1 MEAVRRHPQRAKA
14 AKKPQKPQERE
25 AAPSFSEDDED
36 AAVQAAIAELD
47 AETTDTEIR
56 RNEEDLMA
64 LLQDGEREQEPL
76 VAEGA
81 GSQPPNNHNDRG
93 EKDQEKVTGQETK
106 DAGGEAPSST
116 PAINAGTDA
125 IPSAPVFEEEEGEG
139 LVTPPEQLPLQPKPS
154 APSPP
159 MRTTMPRAF
168 HEISVPAGIETA
180 IPSAPPSF
188 EDDEVE
194 VVDHSSTTPSA
205 PSLSPTASKKLH
217 RVVASPRNPEK
228 LNPVVRFPTKSVTE
242 ATVEGASVAV
252 RKSFAK
258 SHLAEKEAG
267 KHSIYP
273 SMPREAKPAESTKE
287 AAPASYEQLLKK
299 KHIRVKL
306 EPFVNYEM
314 NLMRA
319 EASQKRQEMKMR
331 HIETN
336 KGELYARIERY
347 LFSEYILHN
356 AASTM
361 DEYKKKIDL
370 LVKKV
375 WTLEKKRV
383 SSSKRCGDNVEIE
396 QQMEFQTAKLETL
409 QLERLK
415 THLDK
420 LRQLRTVEASIH
432 TFDRTISYFHVE
444 QYLNSVLQEPNL
456 VGFVN
461 KMSSSCGGSNG
472 IDDLDLVPEG
482 ANFYEGI
489 PQGSPLATSVDHLKY
504 CLDVLIFFEKKVT
517 LGEEGVF
524 GRVPQ
529 SFYRGELIWHN
540 THAKMHYSAAGMERK
555 IKCYACGSL
564 NAPMKSKQWC
574 KLCESCDVV
583 LYIPPSSVSSKS
595 NEWFTSVL
603 RFRQSLQKWIST
615 CLQSLMRTKS
625 LQNMPYLLM
634 HVMYLPRISTDERS
648 WFLRFLQFP
657 RAMVRTDGSLRNEWS
672 EDLVDHYIAML
683 HLVFHPE
690 KLRRMSILV
699 SSGPPNGTKTAK
711 SAEVGVAD
719 KKGLVSPEWVLLE
732 NPEMLDRYFLSDE
745 DFVAVLNQFPNTF
758 AFGQLF
764 SCTSDVK
771 KCFSRAL
778 TLVLELTHSLRA
790 FQEFEKLPTRI
801 AQLLGQLLSDAAE
814 LPGSGRPTDS
824 SGLKD
829 AVFYPTLFD
838 QLFLTSLH
846 GLMAA
851 DCNRVAWRSL
861 SLFPFGSLSELAKW
875 DVLALLLFN
884 LHSLPLEAKTASG
897 WMQFI
902 GTPTSQGV
910 DTKALARQHLYDL
923 IESDT
928 ESAMYLLNAV
938 ASLAASCQS
947 GTSDER
953 HDLVSVAVHE
963 LFMAGYTVEPCQQ
976 ALGENGE
983 RAAGPLST
991 ICLAH
996 PWVLS
1001 LLITLLFKFHEC
1013 AATWIHIFETFPIN
1027 RWMPTPQDLLNLQE
1041 WLLLEDTTAPRS
1053 ALARFLLDHIN
1064 WEYDVKLQRLFT
1076 DAMLHRQ
1083 VALMVAEALVLY
1095 KTRKERASDPESAI
1109 VLSGGGSPQKLEVTS
1124 IAKSIRRALWLGETV
1139 DFEKWCWKLM
1149 LKLRFYSP
1157 KSHEP
1162 LLPLIDLR
1170 HDRSR
1175 EALTLRRWFAGASV
1189 LRVLPS
1195 RKVFPFYTS
1204 LEEQVSHYGG
1214 GDSDRRST
1222 ADPAIGGSTGAP
1234 IQQEA
1239 RLLLTPQNPRGM
1251 DIESTVSATAAP
1263 RTEPIVAYVICQ
1275 MTTFVFSDRLD
1286 RWEPLLVLLK
1296 SEFFP
1301 AAIKVLENLF
1311 PILSRL
1317 DKTKDFSAESES
1329 ESKTATSNS
1338 EDDAETALSSDEVEA
1353 EENGGVLMGLDNELE
1368 VCMAAMQALSTDELL
1383 SLLSSLHEF
1392 SYINT
1397 DELHRMQEVLNK
1409 GYIGG
1414 WESTAKERILA
1425 KLRFVRECSRYL
1437 HPVVLPALIN
1447 ECFPQS
1453 SPVSVTT
1460 SALFHGAMSWI
1471 SSALGGENSTGALSP
1486 SAASS
1491 TSAALSIRNSS
1502 LTATTASL
1510 AMISGN
1516 DYSTSTKALCALIR
1530 RSFEYSVDDSS
1541 LTQSMRF
1548 WVKALLRVPF
1558 WYENAAF
1565 RHVLDVM
1572 LHCSMESSYDCLLTK
1587 NATSNNDVSD
1597 ILYELVA
1604 LIEAAFDAFCQ
1615 RIARREEDAAQP
1627 EQQFLE
1633 NEPVIVMSFLPAAAA
1648 SATFAS
1654 IFGGSFDVAQY
1665 ISGCP
1670 YLALWS
1676 LLIETRKE
1684 VPLFLAMGQLMIK
1697 YEPKTMKKLEKMKQ
1711 TEGRLGAAL
1720 SAVRDGKSL
1729 DDQAEEMI
1737 YEATSG
1743 VSRIGNPLAFGHT
1756 SLNSLS
1762 QYKIYRWCNYCLDL
1776 PESEPTQIIYWQ
1788 VFFAL
1793 YFATAG
1799 GSHVFGHHFLD
1810 RTGRR
1815 SKRVHLRKHLQVKLR
1830 KLVNFCS
1837 TQAQVV
1843 LTATGGS
1850 GSRASSGVG
1859 SAAELKER
1867 KYAHFVALSQ
1877 LYTAMDAWMEE
1888 KDPNQ
1893 WLKEEEISG
1902 LPRHYEVE
1910 RLKDVL
1916 RLSDTLLSSHSDQ
1929 MNWSDLPLWTNW
1941 CGFEFTLRRTTPKVS
1956 VSDDNDDSIETATPL
1971 LSTPLASVGEEDDF
1985 AFVEEAS
1992 ELARRHSSFGGL
2004 AGLNS
2009 LTIRPLPLLS
2019 DLCGP
2024 SSLTQLPTVSVV
2036 ISKDRCVITPSIPLN
2051 KAGLKAV
2058 AMKFSE
2064 NLSVLVALDSEMVDS
2079 VSQLYISKA
2088 RTVTQS
2094 LPCPEGTNC
2103 SSPAAFKFEFLEW
2116 MMDSRMD
2123 DTIQSIRAQ
2132 GERCDMR
2139 SMLVTNVM
2147 SSLNDHDG
2155 HMHQKDGIA
2164 VSSTTSFAA
2173 EQFLQLD
2180 GDGFVLSLQ
2189 ILLIDQ
2195 VVRTLGMEHEK
2206 LQRMK
2211 KTLENE
2217 APLDLP
2223 STEETVEDSKEDE
2236 GKADESEEL
2245 SPIQKTEQE
2254 VERLHSKGLEW
2265 FRLLTELDTKLSRM
2279 VPPLREAL
2287 WRSIK
2292 QLGLSFVCID
2302 ERETCTLLQL
2312 MLEDPS
2318 RINLLSECFS
2328 PAAAPSRFVEMF
2340 AKLMSASSSSK
2351 LSSEEKLTLLR
2362 RFDFRAWL
2370 QTKSPL
2376 KPTKFDRDTV
2386 LCMILGDISHQFP
2399 ADRSLVDTGRK
2410 AKDTTASKHL
2420 DEVLRVYAKVLQLI
2434 CSAHLEDHVEKMVHA
2449 LVGVH
2454 DDYRFQTSSVGTGE
2468 PTSSS
2473 GSGDDSSASG
2483 LTALPRPVD
2492 AVVWEALVGIPLTT
2506 WKELPVMQVETCV
2519 SFLSQHM
2526 TSLRW
2531 QGGLSS
2537 GSSSTT
2543 GGGELLRGREASSAA
2558 SASLTNYPI
2567 VYWQRLGVLKSFLD
2581 LFTLCCRVA
2590 PEQQQWELITA
2601 FFEPLLSTLYQPAT
2615 NTEGSAISAPW
2626 SQQDTLSTGTTICS
2640 CFVATCSE
2648 YLKSQPLA
2656 GPRTMIS
2663 SSSSDTELT
2672 QTAKLSQIWSFY
2684 LTVLVPHAPT
2694 HICKHFHQFVT
2705 RLAWEHWCLTLEI
2718 VQQMRE
2724 LVQTEKQQLTG
2735 ATTGASVP
2743 PLHSTLSPY
2752 PFVSW
2757 LVRDVLCRTT
2767 WKSTD
2772 AWLEAQS
2779 ESVCSSFLLEFAKL
2793 CLELVLDMP
2802 HFQVKSG
2809 HAASTNVLPPYFV
2822 NFIKQQ
2828 SVFWAKWKMT
2838 VIDLETLQQFTLEA
2852 LKEPLGGR
2860 ASSRSSTV
2868 LVSTGPFPAAPSAAM
2883 MQDAFT
2889 RLQLVLR
2896 LIGQITTMHHDKLPK
2911 PESLQRVNLF
2921 LKLLFGVFEVNDRGC
2936 LDGNR
2941 YTSDHAAWLM
2951 VLYGA
2956 SCTALYEKLDEIV
2969 HFYKPENG
2977 KGSGGEGVDV
2987 SKEGVSEEDLTAT
3000 IEAVLRFCNLSL
3012 VEVFFKQMQS
3022 SPTSGSGGG
3031 GSSSSSSGSGALN
3044 WNKCGN
3050 VVFVE
3055 IDALVRDFASSQK
3068 ALQQQSSRSHQSGS
3082 DRLTIGKEESSRD
3095 TTVCAA
3101 QSPAEAIG
3109 TPLGKVLWSFLA
3121 FRGGELACLAAC
3133 GRALASVHVMSQ
3145 VAEKSIEKWII
3156 EERRGMWDALALR
3169 LQVPELSGDEF
3180 ESACLEQG
3188 KLLTL
3193 QVLFL
3198 QQLRRAPVLTESL
3211 SLALLTKLMSWM
3223 ERARVGRSALAQMKL
3238 LFLAAEVTNFVCKP
3252 LAEVLPSTLKKQ
3264 MLRQLCDLLLELGHA
3279 RRNNGIMK
3287 AIGLGGSLKYGV
3299 EFHVSCL
3306 AAGVFLRLQTRNGA
3320 PLRVDDRIPFKMTRT
3335 TEKHLKSLETM
3346 LQSKDAFQLGRRAD
3360 AVVDFARD
3368 PRRSLADQDEFFVTL
3383 FSKYI
3388 QASFTQHACLPHATD
3403 RHYSH
3408 EQPSHHGHDRWLDN
3422 SHPHRHLRE
3431 NPKEERGMAKAFT
3444 YIKKWRAERNWAKAE
3459 ELVKRDASVET
3470 LFKKTKIHPLILDK
3484 ILRIE
3489 ELSKQA
3495 HHTKNFTPFM
3505 RKQFQM

>member
-1 MEAVRRHPQRAKA
+1 MEAVRKRPQRPRA
-14 AKKPQKPQERE
+14 ARKQHKDAR
-25 AAPSFSEDDED
+25 SDDED
-36 AAVQAAIAELD
+36 VQAAIAELD
-47 AETTDTEIR
+47 ALQEPVASDSEIR
-56 RNEEDLMA
+56 RNEEDLLA
-64 LLQDGEREQEPL
+64 LLQGSEGSKEQELL

-81 GSQPPNNHNDRG
+81 GSQPPNRG
-93 EKDQEKVTGQETK
+93 QDQAQQDSRSSGNALET
-106 DAGGEAPSST
+106 DSTAAQQTPLLPVLSGASSS
-116 PAINAGTDA
+116 
-125 IPSAPVFEEEEGEG
+125 PSAPVFDDEESDGRLG
-139 LVTPPEQLPLQPKPS
+139 APPPVQLPLPLPKPS
-154 APSPP
+154 APPP
-159 MRTTMPRAF
+159 PLPVRPSMPRAF
-168 HEISVPAGIETA
+168 HEITVHAGVDTA
-180 IPSAPPSF
+180 APSAPPEF
-188 EDDEVE
+188 EDD
-194 VVDHSSTTPSA
+194 VVGGHSSTTPSA
-205 PSLSPTASKKLH
+205 PSLSPTTSKKL
-217 RVVASPRNPEK
+217 RKVVKPPRNPEK
-228 LNPVVRFPTKSVTE
+228 LSPVARMPVQRATE
-242 ATVEGASVAV
+242 TSVEGATAAV
-252 RKSFAK
+252 RNSFAK
-258 SHLAEKEAG
+258 SHLAEKNAG
-267 KHSIYP
+267 MHVIYP
-273 SMPREAKPAESTKE
+273 SMPRDASIAAESTAQSKE
-287 AAPASYEQLLKK
+287 AAADGAQTSYEQLLKK

-306 EPFVNYEM
+306 EPFINYEM

-336 KGELYARIERY
+336 KGELYARVERY

-361 DEYKKKIDL
+361 DEYKQKIDL

-375 WTLEKKRV
+375 WTLEKKRI

-396 QQMEFQTAKLETL
+396 QQMEFQTAKLESV
-409 QLERLK
+409 QLEKLK
-415 THLDK
+415 AHLDK
-420 LRQLRTVEASIH
+420 MRQLRTVEASMH
-432 TFDRTISYFHVE
+432 TFDRAIAYFHVE
-444 QYLNSVLQEPNL
+444 QYLNSVLQEPDL
-456 VGFVN
+456 VAFLN
-461 KMSSSCGGSNG
+461 KTSSSCGGTSG

-482 ANFYEGI
+482 ANFYEAL
-489 PQGSPLATSVDHLKY
+489 PQGSSLASSVDHLKY

-529 SFYRGELIWHN
+529 SFYRGELVWHSN
-540 THAKMHYSAAGMERK
+540 HAKMHYSAAGGGGMERK

-564 NAPMKSKQWC
+564 NSPMKTNQWC

-583 LYIPPSSVSSKS
+583 LYLPPSSVSTKT

-615 CLQSLMRTKS
+615 CLQSLLRAKS
-625 LQNMPYLLM
+625 LQNMPYLVM

-690 KLRRMSILV
+690 KLRRTSIIV
-699 SSGPPNGTKTAK
+699 SSAPPNGTKTPK
-711 SAEVGVAD
+711 SADVGVANG
-719 KKGLVSPEWVLLE
+719 KGLVSPEWVLLE
-732 NPEMLDRYFLSDE
+732 NPEMLDRYFLSDD

-758 AFGQLF
+758 AFEQLF
-764 SCTSDVK
+764 RCTSDVK

-801 AQLLGQLLSDAAE
+801 AQLLGQLLAHAAE
-814 LPGSGRPTDS
+814 LPGSGRPNDL
-824 SGLKD
+824 GMKD

-846 GLMAA
+846 GLMAT
-851 DCNRVAWRSL
+851 DCNRVAWKSL
-861 SLFPFGSLSELAKW
+861 HLFPFSSLSDLAKW

-884 LHSLPLEAKTASG
+884 LHSLPVEAKTASG

-902 GTPTSQGV
+902 GKPTSQGV
-910 DTKALARQHLYDL
+910 DTGALARQHLYDL

-928 ESAMYLLNAV
+928 ESAMHLLNAV
-938 ASLAASCQS
+938 ASLAASCRPS
-947 GTSDER
+947 SENNRASER
-953 HDLVSVAVHE
+953 NDLVSVAVHE

-1001 LLITLLFKFHEC
+1001 LLITLLFKYHEC
-1013 AATWIHIFETFPIN
+1013 AATWIHVFETFPIN
-1027 RWMPTPQDLLNLQE
+1027 RWMPTAQDLHNLQE
-1041 WLLLEDTTAPRS
+1041 WLLLEDTSAPRS

-1064 WEYDVKLQRLFT
+1064 WEHDVKHQRLFT

-1157 KSHEP
+1157 KTREP
-1162 LLPLIDLR
+1162 LIPLIDLR

-1195 RKVFPFYTS
+1195 RKVFPFYAS
-1204 LEEQVSHYGG
+1204 LEEEVAHFGHS
-1214 GDSDRRST
+1214 DSPNRSAPET
-1222 ADPAIGGSTGAP
+1222 GIGGSTGAP

-1239 RLLLTPQNPRGM
+1239 RVLLTPQNPKGM
-1251 DIESTVSATAAP
+1251 GGVDIDSTVAATAAP

-1296 SEFFP
+1296 SDFFP

-1317 DKTKDFSAESES
+1317 DKAKDFSSSSCTAASVPQTESEN

-1338 EDDAETALSSDEVEA
+1338 EDDAEATLSTDEIESEVEVPTQ
-1353 EENGGVLMGLDNELE
+1353 NGGVFIEIDNELE

-1383 SLLSSLHEF
+1383 SLLNSLHEF

-1414 WESTAKERILA
+1414 WESTAKVRILA

-1447 ECFPQS
+1447 ECFHQS

-1502 LTATTASL
+1502 LTASTASL
-1510 AMISGN
+1510 GVITGG
-1516 DYSTSTKALCALIR
+1516 DYSVSAKALCALIR
-1530 RSFEYSVDDSS
+1530 RSFEYSVDDMS
-1541 LTQSMRF
+1541 LAESMRF
-1548 WVKALLRVPF
+1548 WMKALLQVPF

-1565 RHVLDVM
+1565 RHVLDAM
-1572 LHCSMESSYDCLLTK
+1572 LHCSMESSYESTTHS
-1587 NATSNNDVSD
+1587 ATNGKRIAAFASD
-1597 ILYELVA
+1597 ILFELVG
-1604 LIEAAFDAFCQ
+1604 LVEDAFGAFCQ
-1615 RIARREEDAAQP
+1615 RVARREEDAAQP

-1633 NEPVIVMSFLPAAAA
+1633 NEPIVVMSFLPAVAG

-1665 ISGCP
+1665 VSGCP
-1670 YLALWS
+1670 YLALWC
-1676 LLIETRKE
+1676 LLVETRKE
-1684 VPLFLAMGQLMIK
+1684 VPLFLTMGQLMIK
-1697 YEPKTMKKLEKMKQ
+1697 YEPKTMKKLEKIKK
-1711 TEGRLGAAL
+1711 TEGRLATAL
-1720 SAVRDGKSL
+1720 SAVREGKTL

-1737 YEATSG
+1737 YEPPTST
-1743 VSRIGNPLAFGHT
+1743 SRLNNPLAFGHT
-1756 SLNSLS
+1756 SLDSLS

-1799 GSHVFGHHFLD
+1799 GSHIFGHHFLD
-1810 RTGRR
+1810 RSGSRGT
-1815 SKRVHLRKHLQVKLR
+1815 KRVHLRKHLQTKLR
-1830 KLVNFCS
+1830 KLVNYCS
-1837 TQAQVV
+1837 NQAQVV
-1843 LTATGGS
+1843 LTATGTS
-1850 GSRASSGVG
+1850 GRTSSGVG
-1859 SAAELKER
+1859 SGAELKER
-1867 KYAHFVALSQ
+1867 QYAHFVALSQ

-1893 WLKEEEISG
+1893 WLKEEELSG

-1916 RLSDTLLSSHSDQ
+1916 RLSDVLLNSQSDQ
-1929 MNWSDLPLWTNW
+1929 MNWSNLPLWTNW
-1941 CGFEFTLRRTTPKVS
+1941 CGFEFTVRRIKPQVTI
-1956 VSDDNDDSIETATPL
+1956 SDDSDDSASSIVPS
-1971 LSTPLASVGEEDDF
+1971 LSTPLATAGEEDDF

-1992 ELARRHSSFGGL
+1992 EIARRHSSFGGL
-2004 AGLNS
+2004 AGLAS
-2009 LTIRPLPLLS
+2009 LSIRPLPLVS
-2019 DLCGP
+2019 GLCGP
-2024 SSLTQLPTVSVV
+2024 SSLTQLPTVSFTV
-2036 ISKDRCVITPSIPLN
+2036 SPERCTVTPSIPLN

-2058 AMKFSE
+2058 AMKLSE
-2064 NLSVLVALDSEMVDS
+2064 NLSVLVALDSEMIDS

-2094 LPCPEGTNC
+2094 LPCPEGASC
-2103 SSPAAFKFEFLEW
+2103 RGPAAFRFEFLEW
-2116 MMDSRMD
+2116 MMDSRMED
-2123 DTIQSIRAQ
+2123 AIQSIRAQ

-2139 SMLVTNVM
+2139 SMLTKNVT
-2147 SSLNDHDG
+2147 SSLSEHDEVNT
-2155 HMHQKDGIA
+2155 GI
-2164 VSSTTSFAA
+2164 SSTTLLGA

-2180 GDGFVLSLQ
+2180 GDGFMLSLQ
-2189 ILLIDQ
+2189 ILLVDQ
-2195 VVRTLGMEHEK
+2195 VVRTLGLEHEK
-2206 LQRMK
+2206 LQRLK
-2211 KTLENE
+2211 KTLEEEKPIEKPTDENE
-2217 APLDLP
+2217 VLHDEENASGSATEAETLTPLQKA
-2223 STEETVEDSKEDE
+2223 EE
-2236 GKADESEEL
+2236 
-2245 SPIQKTEQE
+2245 E
-2254 VERLHSKGLEW
+2254 VERLHNKGLEW

-2279 VPPLREAL
+2279 VPSLREAL

-2292 QLGLSFVCID
+2292 QLGLNFVCLD

-2312 MLEDPS
+2312 MLEDSS
-2318 RINLLSECFS
+2318 RINLLSDCFF

-2340 AKLMSASSSSK
+2340 AKLMSASSSAK

-2362 RFDFRAWL
+2362 RFDFRVWL
-2370 QTKSPL
+2370 QTKSPQT
-2376 KPTKFDRDTV
+2376 PTKFDRDTV

-2399 ADRSLVDTGRK
+2399 ADRSLVDNGRK
-2410 AKDTTASKHL
+2410 TQDKSASQHL

-2434 CSAHLEDHVEKMVHA
+2434 CSSHLEDHVEKMVHA

-2454 DDYRFQTSSVGTGE
+2454 DDYRFQTGNGE

-2473 GSGDDSSASG
+2473 GDDDGSTSSG
-2483 LTALPRPVD
+2483 LAALPRPVD
-2492 AVVWEALVGIPLTT
+2492 AIVWEALVGIPVTA
-2506 WKELPVMQVETCV
+2506 WKELPLMQIESCV
-2519 SFLSQHM
+2519 TFLSQHM

-2531 QGGLSS
+2531 QSGLS
-2537 GSSSTT
+2537 
-2543 GGGELLRGREASSAA
+2543 GGGPTNAGGTTELLRGRDAQSSSSALL
-2558 SASLTNYPI
+2558 SKYPI

-2590 PEQQQWELITA
+2590 PEQQQWELISA

-2626 SQQDTLSTGTTICS
+2626 SDQDTLSTGTTVCS

-2648 YLKSQPLA
+2648 YLKNQ
-2656 GPRTMIS
+2656 S
-2663 SSSSDTELT
+2663 SSGSQLRTPVITRGDDAALT

-2735 ATTGASVP
+2735 VARGASDQMVP

-2772 AWLEAQS
+2772 AWLGAQS
-2779 ESVCSSFLLEFAKL
+2779 EAVCSSFLLEFAKL
-2793 CLELVLDMP
+2793 CVELVLDMP
-2802 HFQVKSG
+2802 HFQVQSG

-2828 SVFWAKWKMT
+2828 SAFWAKWKMT
-2838 VIDLETLQQFTLEA
+2838 MGDLAKLQRFTLEA
-2852 LKEPLGGR
+2852 LLEPLGSRGTAR
-2860 ASSRSSTV
+2860 SGASLASD
-2868 LVSTGPFPAAPSAAM
+2868 GPFPASPNAAM

-2896 LIGQITTMHHDKLPK
+2896 LFGQITTLHHDVLPK
-2911 PESLQRVNLF
+2911 KASLERVNLF

-2941 YTSDHAAWLM
+2941 YNSDHAAWLM
-2951 VLYGA
+2951 VLYGS
-2956 SCTALYEKLDEIV
+2956 SCTAFYEKLDELV
-2969 HFYKPENG
+2969 YFYKPEGGKDNG
-2977 KGSGGEGVDV
+2977 IEASESADEHN
-2987 SKEGVSEEDLTAT
+2987 EGVSEEDLTAT
-3000 IEAVLRFCNLSL
+3000 IAGVLRFCNLSL
-3012 VEVFFKQMQS
+3012 VEVFFKQLQG
-3022 SPTSGSGGG
+3022 SPKSGSGN
-3031 GSSSSSSGSGALN
+3031 SSSASSGSGSLN

-3068 ALQQQSSRSHQSGS
+3068 ALQLRNCRGHQTSS
-3082 DRLTIGKEESSRD
+3082 DRTSDKEED
-3095 TTVCAA
+3095 VNGTTLSAV

-3133 GRALASVHVMSQ
+3133 GRALASVHVMSR

-3156 EERRGMWDALALR
+3156 EERRGMWDVLALR

-3180 ESACLEQG
+3180 ETACLDQG

-3211 SLALLTKLMSWM
+3211 SLALLTKLMGWM
-3223 ERARVGRSALAQMKL
+3223 ERARVGSSTFAQMKL

-3279 RRNNGIMK
+3279 RHNNGIMK
-3287 AIGLGGSLKYGV
+3287 AIGLGGSLQYGV

-3306 AAGVFLRLQTRNGA
+3306 AAGIFLRLQTRNGA

-3335 TEKHLKSLETM
+3335 TEKHLRSLDTM

-3360 AVVDFARD
+3360 ALVDFARD

-3383 FSKYI
+3383 FSSMYPAQGWLLAK
-3388 QASFTQHACLPHATD
+3388 CLP
-3403 RHYSH
+3403 
-3408 EQPSHHGHDRWLDN
+3408 
-3422 SHPHRHLRE
+3422 
-3431 NPKEERGMAKAFT
+3431 
-3444 YIKKWRAERNWAKAE
+3444 
-3459 ELVKRDASVET
+3459 
-3470 LFKKTKIHPLILDK
+3470 
-3484 ILRIE
+3484 
-3489 ELSKQA
+3489 
-3495 HHTKNFTPFM
+3495 
-3505 RKQFQM
+3505 

>member
-1 MEAVRRHPQRAKA
+1 
-14 AKKPQKPQERE
+14 
-25 AAPSFSEDDED
+25 
-36 AAVQAAIAELD
+36 
-47 AETTDTEIR
+47 
-56 RNEEDLMA
+56 
-64 LLQDGEREQEPL
+64 
-76 VAEGA
+76 
-81 GSQPPNNHNDRG
+81 
-93 EKDQEKVTGQETK
+93 
-106 DAGGEAPSST
+106 
-116 PAINAGTDA
+116 
-125 IPSAPVFEEEEGEG
+125 
-139 LVTPPEQLPLQPKPS
+139 
-154 APSPP
+154 
-159 MRTTMPRAF
+159 
-168 HEISVPAGIETA
+168 
-180 IPSAPPSF
+180 
-188 EDDEVE
+188 
-194 VVDHSSTTPSA
+194 
-205 PSLSPTASKKLH
+205 
-217 RVVASPRNPEK
+217 
-228 LNPVVRFPTKSVTE
+228 
-242 ATVEGASVAV
+242 
-252 RKSFAK
+252 
-258 SHLAEKEAG
+258 
-267 KHSIYP
+267 
-273 SMPREAKPAESTKE
+273 
-287 AAPASYEQLLKK
+287 
-299 KHIRVKL
+299 
-306 EPFVNYEM
+306 
-314 NLMRA
+314 
-319 EASQKRQEMKMR
+319 
-331 HIETN
+331 
-336 KGELYARIERY
+336 
-347 LFSEYILHN
+347 
-356 AASTM
+356 
-361 DEYKKKIDL
+361 
-370 LVKKV
+370 
-375 WTLEKKRV
+375 
-383 SSSKRCGDNVEIE
+383 
-396 QQMEFQTAKLETL
+396 MEFQTAKLETL
-409 QLERLK
+409 QLEKLK
-415 THLDK
+415 VHLDK
-420 LRQLRTVEASIH
+420 LRQLRTVEASMH
-432 TFDRTISYFHVE
+432 TYDRAIAYFHVE
-444 QYLNSVLQEPNL
+444 QYLNSVLLEPNL
-456 VGFVN
+456 VAFLN
-461 KMSSSCGGSNG
+461 KMSSSCGSSSG
-472 IDDLDLVPEG
+472 IDDLHLVPEG
-482 ANFYEGI
+482 ANFYEAL
-489 PQGSPLATSVDHLKY
+489 PQGSSLASSVEHLKY

-517 LGEEGVF
+517 LGEEKVF

-529 SFYRGELIWHN
+529 SFFRGELVWHSN
-540 THAKMHYSAAGMERK
+540 HAKMHYSAAGGAGMERK

-564 NAPMKSKQWC
+564 NPPMKSNQWC

-583 LYIPPSSVSSKS
+583 LYLPPSSVSTKT

-603 RFRQSLQKWIST
+603 RFRQSLQKWISA
-615 CLQSLMRTKS
+615 CMQSLMRTKS

-690 KLRRMSILV
+690 KLRRMSIIV
-699 SSGPPNGTKTAK
+699 SSGPPNGTKSTK
-711 SAEVGVAD
+711 TAEVGITD
-719 KKGLVSPEWVLLE
+719 GKGYLSPEWVLLE

-758 AFGQLF
+758 AFEQLF
-764 SCTSDVK
+764 RCTSDVK

-778 TLVLELTHSLRA
+778 TLVLELTHCLRA

-801 AQLLGQLLSDAAE
+801 AQLLAQLLSDAAE
-814 LPGSGRPTDS
+814 LPGSGKPSDS
-824 SGLKD
+824 TPNDSVL
-829 AVFYPTLFD
+829 YPTLFD

-846 GLMAA
+846 GLMAP
-851 DCNRVAWRSL
+851 DCNRVAWKSL

-902 GTPTSQGV
+902 GRPTSQGV

-928 ESAMYLLNAV
+928 ESAMHLLNAV
-938 ASLAASCQS
+938 ASLAASCPFGS
-947 GTSDER
+947 LSDGNRVGER
-953 HDLVSVAVHE
+953 NDLVSVAVHE

-983 RAAGPLST
+983 QAARPLST

-1001 LLITLLFKFHEC
+1001 LLITLLFKYHEC
-1013 AATWIHIFETFPIN
+1013 AATWIHVYETFPIN

-1041 WLLLEDTTAPRS
+1041 WLVLEDTASPRS
-1053 ALARFLLDHIN
+1053 VLARFLLDHIN
-1064 WEYDVKLQRLFT
+1064 WEYDVKQQRLFT

-1095 KTRKERASDPESAI
+1095 KTRKDRASDPESAI

-1157 KSHEP
+1157 KTRDP

-1195 RKVFPFYTS
+1195 RKVFPFYAS
-1204 LEEQVSHYGG
+1204 LEEEVSYLGTN
-1214 GDSDRRST
+1214 DSSANNT
-1222 ADPAIGGSTGAP
+1222 GVTVTGGSTGTP
-1234 IQQEA
+1234 IQQES
-1239 RLLLTPQNPRGM
+1239 RMLLTPQSRKDVGGG
-1251 DIESTVSATAAP
+1251 DINSTVAATAAP

-1296 SEFFP
+1296 SDIFA

-1311 PILSRL
+1311 PVLSRL
-1317 DKTKDFSAESES
+1317 DRAKDLMPKPVATPAPQNESEN
-1329 ESKTATSNS
+1329 ESTTATSNG
-1338 EDDAETALSSDEVEA
+1338 EDDGDAVLSSDDVEA
-1353 EENGGVLMGLDNELE
+1353 ESEAAAQIGGVPWEIDNELE
-1368 VCMAAMQALSTDELL
+1368 VCMAAMQALTTDELL
-1383 SLLSSLHEF
+1383 SLLNSLHEF

-1414 WESTAKERILA
+1414 WESTAKLRILS

-1447 ECFPQS
+1447 ESFPQS
-1453 SPVSVTT
+1453 NPVSVTT

-1471 SSALGGENSTGALSP
+1471 SSALGGENSSGALSP

-1502 LTATTASL
+1502 LTAASASL
-1510 AMISGN
+1510 AMIAGN
-1516 DYSTSTKALCALIR
+1516 DYSPSTKALCAFIR
-1530 RSFEYSVDDSS
+1530 RSFEYSVDDSA
-1541 LTQSMRF
+1541 LAESMRF
-1548 WVKALLRVPF
+1548 WMKALLQVPF

-1565 RHVLDVM
+1565 RHILDVI
-1572 LHCSMESSYDCLLTK
+1572 LHCSMEHSYNSMSGKDKANLDGSVKQEILF
-1587 NATSNNDVSD
+1587 D
-1597 ILYELVA
+1597 ILYDLVR
-1604 LIEAAFDAFCQ
+1604 LIEAAFNSFCQ
-1615 RIARREEDAAQP
+1615 RVARRGADAERP

-1633 NEPVIVMSFLPAAAA
+1633 NEPVIVMSFLPAVSA

-1665 ISGCP
+1665 VSGCP
-1670 YLALWS
+1670 YLAIWS
-1676 LLIETRKE
+1676 LLVETRKE
-1684 VPLFLAMGQLMIK
+1684 VPLLLAMGELMVK
-1697 YEPKTMKKLEKMKQ
+1697 YEPKTMKKLEKMKK
-1711 TEGRLGAAL
+1711 TEGRLAAAL
-1720 SAVRDGKSL
+1720 EAVRNGKYL
-1729 DDQAEEMI
+1729 EDQAEEVI
-1737 YEATSG
+1737 YESPISG
-1743 VSRIGNPLAFGHT
+1743 ASSFGNPLTFGHT
-1756 SLNSLS
+1756 SLDSLS

-1776 PESEPTQIIYWQ
+1776 PESEPTQIVYWQ

-1810 RTGRR
+1810 RSGSR
-1815 SKRVHLRKHLQVKLR
+1815 SAKRVHLRKHLQAKLR
-1830 KLVNFCS
+1830 KLVNYCS
-1837 TQAQVV
+1837 NQAQVV
-1843 LTATGGS
+1843 LTATGATG
-1850 GSRASSGVG
+1850 ANVTSGVG
-1859 SAAELKER
+1859 LSAELKER
-1867 KYAHFVALSQ
+1867 RYAHFVALSQ
-1877 LYTAMDAWMEE
+1877 IYTAMDAWMEE

-1893 WLKEEEISG
+1893 WLKEEELSG

-1916 RLSDTLLSSHSDQ
+1916 RLSDAFLTSHSGQ
-1929 MNWSDLPLWTNW
+1929 MDWSKLPLWTNW
-1941 CGFEFTLRRTTPKVS
+1941 CGFDFTVRRTAPQPT
-1956 VSDDNDDSIETATPL
+1956 DDSEVSGNGMPS
-1971 LSTPLASVGEEDDF
+1971 LSTPLATVGEEDDF

-2009 LTIRPLPLLS
+2009 LSIRPLPLVPE
-2019 DLCGP
+2019 LCGA
-2024 SSLTQLPTVSVV
+2024 STLTQLPTVSIV
-2036 ISKDRCVITPSIPLN
+2036 ISRDHCVVTPSIPLN
-2051 KAGLKAV
+2051 KAGLKSI

-2079 VSQLYISKA
+2079 VSQLYISKP

-2103 SSPAAFKFEFLEW
+2103 QSPAAFRFEFLEW

-2123 DTIQSIRAQ
+2123 NAIQSIRAQ
-2132 GERCDMR
+2132 AERCDMR
-2139 SMLVTNVM
+2139 SMLITSVM
-2147 SSLNDHDG
+2147 SSLGEHDSQL
-2155 HMHQKDGIA
+2155 HQEA
-2164 VSSTTSFAA
+2164 TTSATPFTA

-2180 GDGFVLSLQ
+2180 GDGWMLSLQ

-2195 VVRTLGMEHEK
+2195 VVRALGVEHER
-2206 LQRMK
+2206 LQRLKQTQSDVASLDSLNGANENADEEK
-2211 KTLENE
+2211 KNTGV
-2217 APLDLP
+2217 D
-2223 STEETVEDSKEDE
+2223 SVEETEVFT
-2236 GKADESEEL
+2236 
-2245 SPIQKTEQE
+2245 PIQQTEQE
-2254 VERLHSKGLEW
+2254 VERLHNKGLEW

-2292 QLGLSFVCID
+2292 QLGLSFVCVD
-2302 ERETCTLLQL
+2302 ERETVTLLQL

-2318 RINLLSECFS
+2318 RINLLSECFF

-2340 AKLMSASSSSK
+2340 AKLMSSSSSAK

-2370 QTKSPL
+2370 HTKGPHT
-2376 KPTKFDRDTV
+2376 PTKFDRDAV
-2386 LCMILGDISHQFP
+2386 LCMILSDISHQFP

-2410 AKDTTASKHL
+2410 SKDAIASQYL
-2420 DEVLRVYAKVLQLI
+2420 DDVLRVYAKVLQLI
-2434 CSAHLEDHVEKMVHA
+2434 CSASLKDHVEKMVHA

-2454 DDYRFQTSSVGTGE
+2454 DDYRFQTSTVGNGD
-2468 PTSSS
+2468 SASAA
-2473 GSGDDSSASG
+2473 GSDNDSSNSRLA
-2483 LTALPRPVD
+2483 ALPRPAD
-2492 AVVWEALVGIPLTT
+2492 AVVWEALIGIPLAS
-2506 WKELPVMQVETCV
+2506 WKEVSLMKIESCV
-2519 SFLSQHM
+2519 TFLSQHM

-2531 QGGLSS
+2531 QGGLS
-2537 GSSSTT
+2537 T
-2543 GGGELLRGREASSAA
+2543 GDTSNTRGTSQLLRGKEALNASS
-2558 SASLTNYPI
+2558 SSSKYPI
-2567 VYWQRLGVLKSFLD
+2567 VYWQQLGVLKSFLD

-2615 NTEGSAISAPW
+2615 NTDGSAISAPW
-2626 SQQDTLSTGTTICS
+2626 SEQDTLSTGTAICS

-2648 YLKSQPLA
+2648 YLKNQ
-2656 GPRTMIS
+2656 S
-2663 SSSSDTELT
+2663 SASLRQRALTTTSSADAALT

-2684 LTVLVPHAPT
+2684 LTVLVPHAPN
-2694 HICKHFHQFVT
+2694 HICKHFHQFMT
-2705 RLAWEHWCLTLEI
+2705 RLAWEHWCLTLET

-2724 LVQTEKQQLTG
+2724 LVQTEKQQLSG
-2735 ATTGASVP
+2735 ISTGASDHVIP
-2743 PLHSTLSPY
+2743 PVHSTLSPY

-2779 ESVCSSFLLEFAKL
+2779 EIVCSSFLLEFAKL
-2793 CLELVLDMP
+2793 CVELVLDLP
-2802 HFQVKSG
+2802 HFLVQSG

-2828 SVFWAKWKMT
+2828 SSFWAKWKMT
-2838 VIDLETLQQFTLEA
+2838 IGDLETLQQFTLEA
-2852 LKEPLGGR
+2852 LKEPLGCR
-2860 ASSRSSTV
+2860 ASARGGALDSAPV
-2868 LVSTGPFPAAPSAAM
+2868 FPAAPNAAM

-2896 LIGQITTMHHDKLPK
+2896 LLGQVTTLHHDVLPTQA
-2911 PESLQRVNLF
+2911 SLQRVNLF
-2921 LKLLFGVFEVNDRGC
+2921 LKLLFGVFDVNDRGC

-2941 YTSDHAAWLM
+2941 YNSEHAAWLT
-2951 VLYGA
+2951 VLYGS
-2956 SCTALYEKLDEIV
+2956 SCTGLYEKLDEIV
-2969 HFYKPENG
+2969 LFYKPVSG
-2977 KGSGGEGVDV
+2977 KGNDNETTLEG
-2987 SKEGVSEEDLTAT
+2987 KEGISEEDLATT
-3000 IEAVLRFCNLSL
+3000 IEGVLRFCNLSL
-3012 VEVFFKQMQS
+3012 VEVFFKQMQI
-3022 SPTSGSGGG
+3022 SPKSGSGG
-3031 GSSSSSSGSGALN
+3031 SVNSLKSMVSGALN

-3055 IDALVRDFASSQK
+3055 VDALVRDFASSQK
-3068 ALQQQSSRSHQSGS
+3068 SLQQRDYRGRQDRSLEDEIST
-3082 DRLTIGKEESSRD
+3082 TISA
-3095 TTVCAA
+3095 T

-3133 GRALASVHVMSQ
+3133 GRALASVNVMAQ

-3156 EERRGMWDALALR
+3156 EERRGMWDGLALR

-3180 ESACLEQG
+3180 ETACLDQG

-3211 SLALLTKLMSWM
+3211 SLALLTKMMSWM
-3223 ERARVGRSALAQMKL
+3223 QRARVDSTSLAQMKL

-3264 MLRQLCDLLLELGHA
+3264 MLRQLCDLLLELGQA

-3287 AIGLGGSLKYGV
+3287 AIGLGGSLQYNV

-3335 TEKHLKSLETM
+3335 TEKHLRSLETM
-3346 LQSKDAFQLGRRAD
+3346 LQSKEAFQLGHRAD
-3360 AVVDFARD
+3360 AIVDFARD

-3383 FSKYI
+3383 FSSMYPA
-3388 QASFTQHACLPHATD
+3388 Q
-3403 RHYSH
+3403 
-3408 EQPSHHGHDRWLDN
+3408 GWL
-3422 SHPHRHLRE
+3422 L
-3431 NPKEERGMAKAFT
+3431 AKC
-3444 YIKKWRAERNWAKAE
+3444 
-3459 ELVKRDASVET
+3459 V
-3470 LFKKTKIHPLILDK
+3470 P
-3484 ILRIE
+3484 
-3489 ELSKQA
+3489 
-3495 HHTKNFTPFM
+3495 
-3505 RKQFQM
+3505 

>member
-1 MEAVRRHPQRAKA
+1 MEAVRKRPQRARA
-14 AKKPQKPQERE
+14 AKKQQQEKII
-25 AAPSFSEDDED
+25 ALSFSEDDED
-36 AAVQAAIAELD
+36 AAVQAAIADLD
-47 AETTDTEIR
+47 PETTDTKIR

-64 LLQDGEREQEPL
+64 LLRDGEMQQEPL

-81 GSQPPNNHNDRG
+81 GSEPPNNHNDRG
-93 EKDQEKVTGQETK
+93 DNDDRKV
-106 DAGGEAPSST
+106 AGGETLTIP
-116 PAINAGTDA
+116 PVVNGGTDA
-125 IPSAPVFEEEEGEG
+125 APSAPVFEEEGEG
-139 LVTPPEQLPLQPKPS
+139 LFTPPEQLPLQPKPS

-159 MRTTMPRAF
+159 IRTTMPRAF
-168 HEISVPAGIETA
+168 QQISVPAPSVTET
-180 IPSAPPSF
+180 ISPSAPPSF
-188 EDDEVE
+188 EDEVE
-194 VVDHSSTTPSA
+194 VLDHSSTTPSA

-217 RVVASPRNPEK
+217 RMVASPRNPEK
-228 LNPVVRFPTKSVTE
+228 LTPVVRVPTKSVAE

-252 RKSFAK
+252 RSSFAK
-258 SHLAEKEAG
+258 SRQAEKEAG

-273 SMPREAKPAESTKE
+273 SMPREVKPAESAKEAGE

-299 KHIRVKL
+299 KYIRVKL
-306 EPFVNYEM
+306 EPFINYEM

-361 DEYKKKIDL
+361 DEYKKKIDV

-396 QQMEFQTAKLETL
+396 QQMEFQTAKLENL

-432 TFDRTISYFHVE
+432 TFDRAISYFHVE

-456 VGFVN
+456 VGFLN

-472 IDDLDLVPEG
+472 IDDLDLVPES

-489 PQGSPLATSVDHLKY
+489 PQGSPLSTSVDHLKY

-524 GRVPQ
+524 GLVPQ
-529 SFYRGELIWHN
+529 SFYRGELVWHN
-540 THAKMHYSAAGMERK
+540 THAKNHYSAGGMERK

-564 NAPMKSKQWC
+564 NAPMKSNQWC

-583 LYIPPSSVSSKS
+583 LYIPPSSVSTKS

-615 CLQSLMRTKS
+615 CMQSLMRTKA

-690 KLRRMSILV
+690 KLRRMSVIV
-699 SSGPPNGTKTAK
+699 SSGPPNGNKAAK

-719 KKGLVSPEWVLLE
+719 NKGLVSPEWVLLE

-778 TLVLELTHSLRA
+778 TLVVELTHSLRA

-801 AQLLGQLLSDAAE
+801 AQLLGQLLADAAE

-824 SGLKD
+824 SLKD

-902 GTPTSQGV
+902 GKPTSQGV
-910 DTKALARQHLYDL
+910 DTKALARHHLYDL

-947 GTSDER
+947 GTSGER

-1157 KSHEP
+1157 KTHEP

-1204 LEEQVSHYGG
+1204 LEEQVAHYGA

-1222 ADPAIGGSTGAP
+1222 AEATIGGSTGAP

-1251 DIESTVSATAAP
+1251 DIDSTISATAAP

-1311 PILSRL
+1311 PILSRI
-1317 DKTKDFSAESES
+1317 DKMKDCPAESES

-1338 EDDAETALSSDEVEA
+1338 EDDGETALSSDEVEA
-1353 EENGGVLMGLDNELE
+1353 EENGGVVVELDNELE
-1368 VCMAAMQALSTDELL
+1368 VCMAAMQTLSTDELL
-1383 SLLSSLHEF
+1383 SLLSALHEF

-1510 AMISGN
+1510 AMISGGE
-1516 DYSTSTKALCALIR
+1516 YSTSTKALCALIR

-1548 WVKALLRVPF
+1548 WVKALLQVPF

-1572 LHCSMESSYDCLLTK
+1572 LHCSMESSYESALTK
-1587 NATSNNDVSD
+1587 NSARNDASV
-1597 ILYELVA
+1597 LYELVA
-1604 LIEAAFDAFCQ
+1604 LIEAAFDVYCQ
-1615 RIARREEDAAQP
+1615 RIARREEDAGQP

-1633 NEPVIVMSFLPAAAA
+1633 NESVVVMSFLPAAA

-1670 YLALWS
+1670 YLALWT

-1697 YEPKTMKKLEKMKQ
+1697 YEPKTMKKLEKMKK

-1729 DDQAEEMI
+1729 DDQAEETI
-1737 YEATSG
+1737 YEASTG
-1743 VSRIGNPLAFGHT
+1743 ASRIGNPLTFAHT
-1756 SLNSLS
+1756 SLDSLS

-1830 KLVNFCS
+1830 KLVNYCS

-1843 LTATGGS
+1843 LTATSGS
-1850 GSRASSGVG
+1850 GHGASSGVG
-1859 SAAELKER
+1859 LAGELKER
-1867 KYAHFVALSQ
+1867 KYAHYVALSQ

-1893 WLKEEEISG
+1893 WLKEEELSG

-1916 RLSDTLLSSHSDQ
+1916 RLSDALLNPHTDH

-1956 VSDDNDDSIETATPL
+1956 VSDDNDDNTDTVAPS

-2009 LTIRPLPLLS
+2009 LTIRPLPLLPE
-2019 DLCGP
+2019 LCGP

-2036 ISKDRCVITPSIPLN
+2036 ISKDRCVINPSIPLN

-2103 SSPAAFKFEFLEW
+2103 SCPAAFKFEFLEW

-2147 SSLNDHDG
+2147 SSLNDYDE
-2155 HMHQKDGIA
+2155 KDGVA
-2164 VSSTTSFAA
+2164 VSTALAA

-2180 GDGFVLSLQ
+2180 GDGFMLSLQ

-2195 VVRTLGMEHEK
+2195 VVRSLGMEHEK
-2206 LQRMK
+2206 LQRRK

-2217 APLDLP
+2217 APREMP
-2223 STEETVEDSKEDE
+2223 KIEEAVEDSK
-2236 GKADESEEL
+2236 GEEENAVENEEVT
-2245 SPIQKTEQE
+2245 PIQTTEQE
-2254 VERLHSKGLEW
+2254 MERLHSEGLEW

-2292 QLGLSFVCID
+2292 QLGLNFVCID

-2318 RINLLSECFS
+2318 RINLLSECFF

-2362 RFDFRAWL
+2362 RFDFHAWL

-2376 KPTKFDRDTV
+2376 TPTKFDRDTV

-2454 DDYRFQTSSVGTGE
+2454 DDYRFQTSSVGNGE
-2468 PTSSS
+2468 QSSS
-2473 GSGDDSSASG
+2473 ASGDDSSASE

-2492 AVVWEALVGIPLTT
+2492 AVVWEALVGIPLAT

-2519 SFLSQHM
+2519 IFLSQHM

-2531 QGGLSS
+2531 QGGMSS
-2537 GSSSTT
+2537 GSSSTA
-2543 GGGELLRGREASSAA
+2543 GEVLRGRETPSASSV
-2558 SASLTNYPI
+2558 TNYPI

-2590 PEQQQWELITA
+2590 PEQQQWALITA

-2615 NTEGSAISAPW
+2615 NTDGSAISAPW
-2626 SQQDTLSTGTTICS
+2626 SEQDTLSTGTTICS

-2648 YLKSQPLA
+2648 YLKSQPQTRA
-2656 GPRTMIS
+2656 MVTS
-2663 SSSSDTELT
+2663 SSTDAGLT

-2724 LVQTEKQQLTG
+2724 LVQTEKKQLTG
-2735 ATTGASVP
+2735 ATAGASDRLVP
-2743 PLHSTLSPY
+2743 PLYSTLSPY
-2752 PFVSW
+2752 PYVSW

-2793 CLELVLDMP
+2793 CVELVLDMP

-2838 VIDLETLQQFTLEA
+2838 TTDLETLQQFTLEA
-2852 LKEPLGGR
+2852 LKEPLGR
-2860 ASSRSSTV
+2860 NSPD
-2868 LVSTGPFPAAPSAAM
+2868 LVSGGPFPATPSAAM

-2896 LIGQITTMHHDKLPK
+2896 LCGQITTLHHDKLPK

-2941 YTSDHAAWLM
+2941 YTSEHAAWLM

-2977 KGSGGEGVDV
+2977 KESGNDSVDV

-3022 SPTSGSGGG
+3022 SPKASGGG
-3031 GSSSSSSGSGALN
+3031 ASSSGNSALN

-3068 ALQQQSSRSHQSGS
+3068 ALQQQSRTQQAS
-3082 DRLTIGKEESSRD
+3082 DCTGRDESSSD
-3095 TTVCAA
+3095 TTVSAT

-3156 EERRGMWDALALR
+3156 EERKGVWDALALR

-3180 ESACLEQG
+3180 EAACLEQG

-3211 SLALLTKLMSWM
+3211 SLALLTKLMNWM
-3223 ERARVGRSALAQMKL
+3223 QRARVGRSALAQMKL

-3287 AIGLGGSLKYGV
+3287 AIGLGGSLQYGV

-3360 AVVDFARD
+3360 ALVDFARD

-3383 FSKYI
+3383 FSSMYPAQGWLLAK
-3388 QASFTQHACLPHATD
+3388 CLP
-3403 RHYSH
+3403 
-3408 EQPSHHGHDRWLDN
+3408 
-3422 SHPHRHLRE
+3422 
-3431 NPKEERGMAKAFT
+3431 
-3444 YIKKWRAERNWAKAE
+3444 
-3459 ELVKRDASVET
+3459 
-3470 LFKKTKIHPLILDK
+3470 
-3484 ILRIE
+3484 
-3489 ELSKQA
+3489 
-3495 HHTKNFTPFM
+3495 
-3505 RKQFQM
+3505 

>member
-1 MEAVRRHPQRAKA
+1 MEAVRKRPQRAKA
-14 AKKPQKPQERE
+14 AKKRQQQESKDV
-25 AAPSFSEDDED
+25 AASLIDGEEN
-36 AAVQAAIAELD
+36 AVVQAAIAELD
-47 AETTDTEIR
+47 AIQEPQTTDREIR
-56 RNEEDLMA
+56 RNEDDLMA
-64 LLQDGEREQEPL
+64 LLQGGERQQEPL
-76 VAEGA
+76 VVEGA
-81 GSQPPNNHNDRG
+81 GSQPPDKDNDN
-93 EKDQEKVTGQETK
+93 DQGGTGDYEINTQEAIQTNTSEKVPVVPVVVNGVT
-106 DAGGEAPSST
+106 A
-116 PAINAGTDA
+116 
-125 IPSAPVFEEEEGEG
+125 PSAPAFEEEEG
-139 LVTPPEQLPLQPKPS
+139 LATPPEQIPLQPKPN
-154 APSPP
+154 APPPSPP
-159 MRTTMPRAF
+159 TRTTMPRAF
-168 HEISVPAGIETA
+168 HEITVPVSAGIDA
-180 IPSAPPSF
+180 VPSAPPGF
-188 EDDEVE
+188 EDDSVE
-194 VVDHSSTTPSA
+194 VADHSSTTPSA

-217 RVVASPRNPEK
+217 RVVASPRKPEK
-228 LNPVVRFPTKSVTE
+228 MNPVVRMPAKDATAV
-242 ATVEGASVAV
+242 TVEGASVAV
-252 RKSFAK
+252 RSSFAK

-267 KHSIYP
+267 KHNMYP
-273 SMPREAKPAESTKE
+273 VIPREVKAAETTTETKE
-287 AAPASYEQLLKK
+287 TIAGYEQLLKK

-306 EPFVNYEM
+306 EPFINYEM
-314 NLMRA
+314 NLMRT

-336 KGELYARIERY
+336 KGELYARVERY

-361 DEYKKKIDL
+361 DEYKKKIDV

-375 WTLEKKRV
+375 WTLERKRV

-396 QQMEFQTAKLETL
+396 QSMEFQTAKLENM

-415 THLDK
+415 AHLDK
-420 LRQLRTVEASIH
+420 LRQLRTVEASMH
-432 TFDRTISYFHVE
+432 TFDRAMSYFHVE
-444 QYLNSVLQEPNL
+444 QYLNRVLQEPDL
-456 VGFVN
+456 VSFLN
-461 KMSSSCGGSNG
+461 KMSSSCGGSSG

-489 PQGSPLATSVDHLKY
+489 PQGSALATSVDHLKY

-529 SFYRGELIWHN
+529 SFYRGELTWHSA
-540 THAKMHYSAAGMERK
+540 HAKKHYSAAGGAGMERK
-555 IKCYACGSL
+555 IKCYACGRL
-564 NAPMKSKQWC
+564 NSPMKSNQWC

-583 LYIPPSSVSSKS
+583 LYIPPSSVSTKT

-615 CLQSLMRTKS
+615 CMQCLMRTKT

-648 WFLRFLQFP
+648 WVLRFLQFP
-657 RAMVRTDGSLRNEWS
+657 RAMVRTDGSLRHEWS

-690 KLRRMSILV
+690 KLRRMSMIV
-699 SSGPPNGTKTAK
+699 SSGPPNGSKAAKT
-711 SAEVGVAD
+711 AEVGMAD
-719 KKGLVSPEWVLLE
+719 NKGLVSPEWVLLE

-758 AFGQLF
+758 AFEQLF
-764 SCTSDVK
+764 RCSSDVK

-778 TLVLELTHSLRA
+778 TLVMELTHSLRA

-801 AQLLGQLLSDAAE
+801 AQLLGHLLADAAE
-814 LPGSGRPTDS
+814 LPGSGRPNDT
-824 SGLKD
+824 GVKD
-829 AVFYPTLFD
+829 AMFYPTLFD

-851 DCNRVAWRSL
+851 DCNRVAWKSL

-902 GTPTSQGV
+902 GKPTSQGV

-928 ESAMYLLNAV
+928 DSAMYLLNAI
-938 ASLAASCQS
+938 ASLAASCKS
-947 GTSDER
+947 EKPGER

-983 RAAGPLST
+983 RAAEPLST

-1001 LLITLLFKFHEC
+1001 LLITLLFKYHQC
-1013 AATWIHIFETFPIN
+1013 AATWIHVFETFPIN

-1041 WLLLEDTTAPRS
+1041 WLLLEDTTASRS

-1064 WEYDVKLQRLFT
+1064 WEYDFKLQRLFT

-1157 KSHEP
+1157 KTKEP

-1189 LRVLPS
+1189 LRVLPT
-1195 RKVFPFYTS
+1195 RKAFPFYTS
-1204 LEEQVSHYGG
+1204 LEEQVSQYGG
-1214 GDSDRRST
+1214 GDGSKRST
-1222 ADPAIGGSTGAP
+1222 MEAGIGGSTGAP
-1234 IQQEA
+1234 IQQET
-1239 RLLLTPQNPRGM
+1239 RMLLTPQKPKGLNGA

-1296 SEFFP
+1296 SDFFS

-1317 DKTKDFSAESES
+1317 DKTKDFMGKSPPASAPQSES
-1329 ESKTATSNS
+1329 ENESKTTTSNS
-1338 EDDAETALSSDEVEA
+1338 EDDGETAVLSSDEVEA
-1353 EENGGVLMGLDNELE
+1353 EIPLQGAVRMELDNELE

-1383 SLLSSLHEF
+1383 SLLNSLHEF
-1392 SYINT
+1392 SYINK

-1414 WESTAKERILA
+1414 WESTAKDRILA

-1453 SPVSVTT
+1453 SPMSVTT

-1510 AMISGN
+1510 AMISGS
-1516 DYSTSTKALCALIR
+1516 DHPTSAKALCALIR

-1541 LTQSMRF
+1541 LMESMRF
-1548 WVKALLRVPF
+1548 WMKALLKVPF

-1565 RHVLDVM
+1565 RHVLDTM
-1572 LHCSMESSYDCLLTK
+1572 LHCSMESSYESK
-1587 NATSNNDVSD
+1587 SHGGSID

-1604 LIEAAFDAFCQ
+1604 LIEAAFDTFCQ
-1615 RIARREEDAAQP
+1615 RIARREDTVGEP
-1627 EQQFLE
+1627 EQQFME
-1633 NEPVIVMSFLPAAAA
+1633 NEPAIVMSFLPAVAA
-1648 SATFAS
+1648 SATFTS

-1665 ISGCP
+1665 VGGCP
-1670 YLALWS
+1670 YLALWG
-1676 LLIETRKE
+1676 LLVETRKE
-1684 VPLFLAMGQLMIK
+1684 VALFLTMGQLMIK
-1697 YEPKTMKKLEKMKQ
+1697 YEPKTMKKLEKMKK
-1711 TEGRLGAAL
+1711 TEGRLAAAL
-1720 SAVRDGKSL
+1720 NAVRDGKSL
-1729 DDQAEEMI
+1729 DDQADDLI
-1737 YEATSG
+1737 YESS
-1743 VSRIGNPLAFGHT
+1743 SRPHLGSPLAFGHT
-1756 SLNSLS
+1756 SLDSLS
-1762 QYKIYRWCNYCLDL
+1762 QYKIYRWCNYCLEL
-1776 PESEPTQIIYWQ
+1776 PESEPTQIIYWE

-1810 RTGRR
+1810 RTRSR
-1815 SKRVHLRKHLQVKLR
+1815 NSKRVHLRKHMQTKLR
-1830 KLVNFCS
+1830 KLVNYCS
-1837 TQAQVV
+1837 NQAQVV

-1850 GSRASSGVG
+1850 GGSRPSSDGS

-1867 KYAHFVALSQ
+1867 KYAHFVSLSQ
-1877 LYTAMDAWMEE
+1877 LYTAMDAWIEE

-1893 WLKEEEISG
+1893 WLKEEELSG

-1916 RLSDTLLSSHSDQ
+1916 CLSDTLLNTQSDQ

-1941 CGFEFTLRRTTPKVS
+1941 CGFEFTVRRTTQVA
-1956 VSDDNDDSIETATPL
+1956 VSDGNEESAEPTAPS
-1971 LSTPLASVGEEDDF
+1971 LSTPLATAGEEDDF

-2004 AGLNS
+2004 AGLHTLS
-2009 LTIRPLPLLS
+2009 TRPLPLLPG
-2019 DLCGP
+2019 LCGP

-2036 ISKDRCVITPSIPLN
+2036 ITSERCVITPSLSLN

-2058 AMKFSE
+2058 ATKFSE
-2064 NLSVLVALDSEMVDS
+2064 NLSVLVALDSELVDS

-2094 LPCPEGTNC
+2094 LPCSEGANC
-2103 SSPAAFKFEFLEW
+2103 RNPAAFRFEFLEW

-2123 DTIQSIRAQ
+2123 DAVQSIRAQ
-2132 GERCDMR
+2132 GDRCDMR

-2147 SSLNDHDG
+2147 SSLTEHDDQMHHDG
-2155 HMHQKDGIA
+2155 
-2164 VSSTTSFAA
+2164 STTVFSTA
-2173 EQFLQLD
+2173 EQFLELD
-2180 GDGFVLSLQ
+2180 GDGFMLSLQ

-2195 VVRTLGMEHEK
+2195 VVRTLGLEHEK
-2206 LQRMK
+2206 LQRVK
-2211 KTLENE
+2211 KTLE
-2217 APLDLP
+2217 
-2223 STEETVEDSKEDE
+2223 TEDSPTEDVLE
-2236 GKADESEEL
+2236 TKTVVENSVENVEL
-2245 SPIQKTEQE
+2245 SPAKKTEQE
-2254 VERLHSKGLEW
+2254 IERLHTKGLEW

-2279 VPPLREAL
+2279 VPPLREVL

-2292 QLGLSFVCID
+2292 QLGLSFVCVD

-2318 RINLLSECFS
+2318 RINLLSECFF

-2340 AKLMSASSSSK
+2340 AKLMSSSSSSK
-2351 LSSEEKLTLLR
+2351 LSSEEKLILLR

-2370 QTKSPL
+2370 QTKSPQT
-2376 KPTKFDRDTV
+2376 PTKFDRDTV

-2399 ADRSLVDTGRK
+2399 ADRSLVETTRK
-2410 AKDTTASKHL
+2410 AKDASASQHL
-2420 DEVLRVYAKVLQLI
+2420 DQVLRVYAKVLQLI

-2454 DDYRFQTSSVGTGE
+2454 DDYRFQTANVGGE
-2468 PTSSS
+2468 STPSANS
-2473 GSGDDSSASG
+2473 DESSAPG
-2483 LTALPRPVD
+2483 LAALPRPVD
-2492 AVVWEALVGIPLTT
+2492 AVVWDALVGIPLTA
-2506 WKELPVMQVETCV
+2506 WKELPTMLMESCV
-2519 SFLSQHM
+2519 TFLSQHM

-2531 QGGLSS
+2531 RGGLSS
-2537 GSSSTT
+2537 DSNSTSQGS
-2543 GGGELLRGREASSAA
+2543 ELLRGKETANVSSSSAKH
-2558 SASLTNYPI
+2558 PI
-2567 VYWQRLGVLKSFLD
+2567 VYWQRLGVLKSYLD

-2590 PEQQQWELITA
+2590 PELQQWNLITT

-2626 SQQDTLSTGTTICS
+2626 SEQDTLSTGTTICS

-2648 YLKSQPLA
+2648 YLKSQ
-2656 GPRTMIS
+2656 S
-2663 SSSSDTELT
+2663 SGVAVVRRSSDPELT
-2672 QTAKLSQIWSFY
+2672 QTTKLSQIWSFY

-2724 LVQTEKQQLTG
+2724 LVQTEKHQLTG
-2735 ATTGASVP
+2735 MPSGASDQMVP
-2743 PLHSTLSPY
+2743 PSHSKLSPY

-2757 LVRDVLCRTT
+2757 LVRDILCRTT
-2767 WKSTD
+2767 WKSTEG
-2772 AWLEAQS
+2772 WLEAQS
-2779 ESVCSSFLLEFAKL
+2779 EAVCSSFLLEFATL

-2802 HFQVKSG
+2802 HFHVQAG

-2828 SVFWAKWKMT
+2828 AVFWSKWKMT
-2838 VIDLETLQQFTLEA
+2838 MGDLETLQQFALDA
-2852 LKEPLGGR
+2852 LKEPLQSQPTSRGG
-2860 ASSRSSTV
+2860 SLS
-2868 LVSTGPFPAAPSAAM
+2868 STGPFPATPSAAV
-2883 MQDAFT
+2883 MQDAFS
-2889 RLQLVLR
+2889 RLQLVFR
-2896 LIGQITTMHHDKLPK
+2896 LFGQITTLRHDKLPK
-2911 PESLQRVNLF
+2911 RESLQRVNLF
-2921 LKLLFGVFEVNDRGC
+2921 LRLLFGVFEVNDRGS
-2936 LDGNR
+2936 LDGNC
-2941 YTSDHAAWLM
+2941 YNSKYAAWLM
-2951 VLYGA
+2951 VLYGS

-2969 HFYKPENG
+2969 HFYKTEGRKDNEVEG
-2977 KGSGGEGVDV
+2977 AVDEQGGIP
-2987 SKEGVSEEDLTAT
+2987 EEDLIA
-3000 IEAVLRFCNLSL
+3000 AVAGVLRFCNLSL
-3012 VEVFFKQMQS
+3012 VEVFFKQTQS
-3022 SPTSGSGGG
+3022 SPKSNGG
-3031 GSSSSSSGSGALN
+3031 GSSGSPTTGTVALT

-3055 IDALVRDFASSQK
+3055 IDGIVRDFASSQK
-3068 ALQQQSSRSHQSGS
+3068 ALQQRSYQRS
-3082 DRLTIGKEESSRD
+3082 DRSSGKDESSSD
-3095 TTVCAA
+3095 TAISAT

-3109 TPLGKVLWSFLA
+3109 NSLGKVLWSFLA

-3133 GRALASVHVMSQ
+3133 GRALASVNVMSQ
-3145 VAEKSIEKWII
+3145 VAEKSIEKWVI

-3169 LQVPELSGDEF
+3169 LQVPELSSEEF
-3180 ESACLEQG
+3180 ETACLEQG

-3211 SLALLTKLMSWM
+3211 SLALLTKLMNWM
-3223 ERARVGRSALAQMKL
+3223 ERARVGSSPLAQMKL

-3252 LAEVLPSTLKKQ
+3252 LAEVLPSPLKKQ

-3287 AIGLGGSLKYGV
+3287 AIGLGGSLQYGV

-3306 AAGVFLRLQTRNGA
+3306 TAGIFLRLQTRNGA

-3335 TEKHLKSLETM
+3335 TEKHLRSLENM

-3360 AVVDFARD
+3360 ALVDFARD
-3368 PRRSLADQDEFFVTL
+3368 PRRSLADQDELFVTL
-3383 FSKYI
+3383 FSSMYPAQGWLLAK
-3388 QASFTQHACLPHATD
+3388 CLP
-3403 RHYSH
+3403 
-3408 EQPSHHGHDRWLDN
+3408 
-3422 SHPHRHLRE
+3422 
-3431 NPKEERGMAKAFT
+3431 
-3444 YIKKWRAERNWAKAE
+3444 
-3459 ELVKRDASVET
+3459 
-3470 LFKKTKIHPLILDK
+3470 
-3484 ILRIE
+3484 
-3489 ELSKQA
+3489 
-3495 HHTKNFTPFM
+3495 
-3505 RKQFQM
+3505 

>member
-1 MEAVRRHPQRAKA
+1 
-14 AKKPQKPQERE
+14 
-25 AAPSFSEDDED
+25 
-36 AAVQAAIAELD
+36 
-47 AETTDTEIR
+47 
-56 RNEEDLMA
+56 
-64 LLQDGEREQEPL
+64 
-76 VAEGA
+76 
-81 GSQPPNNHNDRG
+81 
-93 EKDQEKVTGQETK
+93 
-106 DAGGEAPSST
+106 
-116 PAINAGTDA
+116 
-125 IPSAPVFEEEEGEG
+125 
-139 LVTPPEQLPLQPKPS
+139 
-154 APSPP
+154 
-159 MRTTMPRAF
+159 
-168 HEISVPAGIETA
+168 
-180 IPSAPPSF
+180 
-188 EDDEVE
+188 
-194 VVDHSSTTPSA
+194 
-205 PSLSPTASKKLH
+205 
-217 RVVASPRNPEK
+217 
-228 LNPVVRFPTKSVTE
+228 
-242 ATVEGASVAV
+242 
-252 RKSFAK
+252 
-258 SHLAEKEAG
+258 
-267 KHSIYP
+267 
-273 SMPREAKPAESTKE
+273 
-287 AAPASYEQLLKK
+287 
-299 KHIRVKL
+299 
-306 EPFVNYEM
+306 
-314 NLMRA
+314 
-319 EASQKRQEMKMR
+319 
-331 HIETN
+331 
-336 KGELYARIERY
+336 
-347 LFSEYILHN
+347 
-356 AASTM
+356 
-361 DEYKKKIDL
+361 
-370 LVKKV
+370 
-375 WTLEKKRV
+375 
-383 SSSKRCGDNVEIE
+383 
-396 QQMEFQTAKLETL
+396 MEFQTAKLENM

-415 THLDK
+415 AHLDK
-420 LRQLRTVEASIH
+420 LRQLRTVEASMH
-432 TFDRTISYFHVE
+432 TFDRAMSYFHVE
-444 QYLNSVLQEPNL
+444 QYLNRVLQEPDL
-456 VGFVN
+456 VSFLN
-461 KMSSSCGGSNG
+461 KMSSSCGGSSG
-472 IDDLDLVPEG
+472 IDDLNLVPEG

-489 PQGSPLATSVDHLKY
+489 SQGSPLATSVDHLKY

-529 SFYRGELIWHN
+529 SFYRGELIWHS
-540 THAKMHYSAAGMERK
+540 THAKMHYSAAGGAGMERK
-555 IKCYACGSL
+555 IKCYACGRL
-564 NAPMKSKQWC
+564 NAPMKSNQWC

-583 LYIPPSSVSSKS
+583 LYIPPSSVSTKT

-615 CLQSLMRTKS
+615 CMQCLMRTKT

-690 KLRRMSILV
+690 KLRRMSMIV
-699 SSGPPNGTKTAK
+699 SSGPPNGSKATKT
-711 SAEVGVAD
+711 SEVGVAD
-719 KKGLVSPEWVLLE
+719 NKGLVSPEWVLLE

-764 SCTSDVK
+764 SCSSDVK

-801 AQLLGQLLSDAAE
+801 AQLLGHLLADAAE
-814 LPGSGRPTDS
+814 LPGSGRQNDA
-824 SGLKD
+824 GAKD
-829 AVFYPTLFD
+829 AIFYPTLFD

-851 DCNRVAWRSL
+851 DCNRVAWKSL
-861 SLFPFGSLSELAKW
+861 SLFPFASLSELAKW

-902 GTPTSQGV
+902 GKPTSQGV

-928 ESAMYLLNAV
+928 DSAMYLLNAI
-938 ASLAASCQS
+938 ASLAASCKSENS
-947 GTSDER
+947 GER

-983 RAAGPLST
+983 RAAESLST

-1001 LLITLLFKFHEC
+1001 LLITLLFKYHQC
-1013 AATWIHIFETFPIN
+1013 AATWIHVFETFPIN

-1041 WLLLEDTTAPRS
+1041 WLLLEDTAAPRS

-1064 WEYDVKLQRLFT
+1064 WEYDFKLQRLFT

-1124 IAKSIRRALWLGETV
+1124 IAKSIRRALWLGDTV

-1157 KSHEP
+1157 KSKEP

-1204 LEEQVSHYGG
+1204 LEEHVSQYRGG
-1214 GDSDRRST
+1214 GGSKRN
-1222 ADPAIGGSTGAP
+1222 AAEGGVGGSTGAP

-1239 RLLLTPQNPRGM
+1239 RLLLTPQNPKGM
-1251 DIESTVSATAAP
+1251 SGADIESTVSATAAP

-1275 MTTFVFSDRLD
+1275 MTTSVFSDRLD

-1296 SEFFP
+1296 SDFFP

-1311 PILSRL
+1311 PLLSRL
-1317 DKTKDFSAESES
+1317 DKKKDFRGDPTPASAPQAESEN
-1329 ESKTATSNS
+1329 ESKTTTSNS
-1338 EDDAETALSSDEVEA
+1338 ENDGETAALSSDEIDA
-1353 EENGGVLMGLDNELE
+1353 ETPLQGGVLMELDNELE

-1392 SYINT
+1392 SYINK

-1414 WESTAKERILA
+1414 WESTAKGRILA

-1453 SPVSVTT
+1453 SPMSVTT
-1460 SALFHGAMSWI
+1460 STLFHGAMSWI

-1510 AMISGN
+1510 AMISGS
-1516 DYSTSTKALCALIR
+1516 DYSTSAKALCALVR

-1541 LTQSMRF
+1541 LTESMRF
-1548 WVKALLRVPF
+1548 WMKSLLRVPF

-1565 RHVLDVM
+1565 RHVLDTM
-1572 LHCSMESSYDCLLTK
+1572 LHCSMESSYE
-1587 NATSNNDVSD
+1587 ARSNGGPVD

-1604 LIEAAFDAFCQ
+1604 LIEAAFNTFCQ
-1615 RIARREEDAAQP
+1615 RIARRENDVGEP
-1627 EQQFLE
+1627 EQQFME
-1633 NEPVIVMSFLPAAAA
+1633 NEPVIVMSFLPAVAA
-1648 SATFAS
+1648 SVTFTS

-1665 ISGCP
+1665 VGGCP
-1670 YLALWS
+1670 YLALWG
-1676 LLIETRKE
+1676 LLVETRKE
-1684 VPLFLAMGQLMIK
+1684 VPLFLTMGQLMIK
-1697 YEPKTMKKLEKMKQ
+1697 YEPKTMKKLEKIKK
-1711 TEGRLGAAL
+1711 TEGKLAAAL
-1720 SAVRDGKSL
+1720 SAVRDGKNS
-1729 DDQAEEMI
+1729 DDQAEELI
-1737 YEATSG
+1737 YENATTSNMG
-1743 VSRIGNPLAFGHT
+1743 SPISFGHT
-1756 SLNSLS
+1756 SLDSLS
-1762 QYKIYRWCNYCLDL
+1762 QYKIYRWCNYCLEL
-1776 PESEPTQIIYWQ
+1776 PESEPTQIIYWE

-1810 RTGRR
+1810 RTGSRS
-1815 SKRVHLRKHLQVKLR
+1815 SKRVHLRKHLQTKLR
-1830 KLVNFCS
+1830 VLVNYCS
-1837 TQAQVV
+1837 NQAQVV
-1843 LTATGGS
+1843 LTATAGS
-1850 GSRASSGVG
+1850 GGNGTSSGAS

-1877 LYTAMDAWMEE
+1877 LYTAMDAWIEE
-1888 KDPNQ
+1888 RDPNQ
-1893 WLKEEEISG
+1893 WLKEEELAG

-1916 RLSDTLLSSHSDQ
+1916 RLSDALLNTQSDQ

-1941 CGFEFTLRRTTPKVS
+1941 CGFEFTVRRTTPKVV
-1956 VSDDNDDSIETATPL
+1956 VSDDNEESAEPTTPA
-1971 LSTPLASVGEEDDF
+1971 LSTPLAAAGEEDDF

-2004 AGLNS
+2004 AGLHTLS
-2009 LTIRPLPLLS
+2009 IRPLPLLPE
-2019 DLCGP
+2019 LCGP

-2036 ISKDRCVITPSIPLN
+2036 ITPERCVITPSVLLN

-2064 NLSVLVALDSEMVDS
+2064 NLSILVALDSEMVDS

-2094 LPCPEGTNC
+2094 LPCPEGANC
-2103 SSPAAFKFEFLEW
+2103 SNPAAFRFEFLEW

-2123 DTIQSIRAQ
+2123 DAVQSIRAQ
-2132 GERCDMR
+2132 GDRCDMR

-2147 SSLNDHDG
+2147 SSLTEHDDQMHHDG
-2155 HMHQKDGIA
+2155 
-2164 VSSTTSFAA
+2164 STTVFSTA

-2180 GDGFVLSLQ
+2180 GDGFMLSLQ

-2195 VVRTLGMEHEK
+2195 VVRTLGLEHEK
-2206 LQRMK
+2206 LQRVK
-2211 KTLENE
+2211 NTLETE
-2217 APLDLP
+2217 EPLDNRSEDVTEKSDEVEAVGESSVESVELLP
-2223 STEETVEDSKEDE
+2223 IK
-2236 GKADESEEL
+2236 
-2245 SPIQKTEQE
+2245 KTEQE
-2254 VERLHSKGLEW
+2254 MGRLHSKGLEW

-2292 QLGLSFVCID
+2292 QLGLSFVCTD

-2318 RINLLSECFS
+2318 RINLLSECFF

-2340 AKLMSASSSSK
+2340 AKLMSSSSSSK
-2351 LSSEEKLTLLR
+2351 LSSEEKLALLR

-2370 QTKSPL
+2370 QTKSPQP
-2376 KPTKFDRDTV
+2376 PTKFDRDTV

-2399 ADRSLVDTGRK
+2399 ADRSLVEATRK
-2410 AKDTTASKHL
+2410 AQDASATQHL
-2420 DEVLRVYAKVLQLI
+2420 DQVLRVYAKVLQLI
-2434 CSAHLEDHVEKMVHA
+2434 CTAHLEDHVEKMVHA

-2454 DDYRFQTSSVGTGE
+2454 DDYRFQTASVGAGE
-2468 PTSSS
+2468 STPSDS
-2473 GSGDDSSASG
+2473 DESSASG
-2483 LTALPRPVD
+2483 LAALPRPVD
-2492 AVVWEALVGIPLTT
+2492 AVVWDALVGIPLNT
-2506 WKELPVMQVETCV
+2506 WKELPTMLVESCV
-2519 SFLSQHM
+2519 TFLSQHM

-2531 QGGLSS
+2531 RGGLSS
-2537 GSSSTT
+2537 DSSSTT
-2543 GGGELLRGREASSAA
+2543 RGSELLRGKETANASST
-2558 SASLTNYPI
+2558 SAKYPI
-2567 VYWQRLGVLKSFLD
+2567 VYWQRLSVLKSFLD

-2590 PEQQQWELITA
+2590 PEQQQWDLITA
-2601 FFEPLLSTLYQPAT
+2601 FFDPLLSTLYQPAT

-2626 SQQDTLSTGTTICS
+2626 SEQDTLSTGTTICS

-2648 YLKSQPLA
+2648 YLKSHQ
-2656 GPRTMIS
+2656 S
-2663 SSSSDTELT
+2663 SRAVVRRSSDPELT

-2724 LVQTEKQQLTG
+2724 LVQTERQQLTG
-2735 ATTGASVP
+2735 VVAGASDQMVP
-2743 PLHSTLSPY
+2743 PTHSTLSPY

-2767 WKSTD
+2767 WKSTEG
-2772 AWLEAQS
+2772 WLKAQS
-2779 ESVCSSFLLEFAKL
+2779 EAVCSSFLLEFAKL

-2802 HFQVKSG
+2802 HFHVQAG

-2828 SVFWAKWKMT
+2828 ATFWSKWKMT
-2838 VIDLETLQQFTLEA
+2838 MGDLETLQQFTLEA
-2852 LKEPLGGR
+2852 LKKPLESRPTPRGG
-2860 ASSRSSTV
+2860 SLT
-2868 LVSTGPFPAAPSAAM
+2868 STGPFPATPSAAV
-2883 MQDAFT
+2883 MQDAFS

-2896 LIGQITTMHHDKLPK
+2896 LFGQITTLHHDKLPK
-2911 PESLQRVNLF
+2911 RESLLRVNLF
-2921 LKLLFGVFEVNDRGC
+2921 LRLLFGVFEVNDRGS

-2941 YTSDHAAWLM
+2941 YNSEYAAWLM
-2951 VLYGA
+2951 VLYGS

-2969 HFYKPENG
+2969 HFYKTETG
-2977 KGSGGEGVDV
+2977 KDEVEGAVEEQGGIP
-2987 SKEGVSEEDLTAT
+2987 EEDLTTA
-3000 IEAVLRFCNLSL
+3000 ISGVLRLCNLSL
-3012 VEVFFKQMQS
+3012 VEIFFKQMQS
-3022 SPTSGSGGG
+3022 SPKSTGG
-3031 GSSSSSSGSGALN
+3031 GSSASSTAGPVALN

-3055 IDALVRDFASSQK
+3055 IDGIVRDFASSQK
-3068 ALQQQSSRSHQSGS
+3068 ALQQRSYQRS
-3082 DRLTIGKEESSRD
+3082 DRGSGKDESSSEM
-3095 TTVCAA
+3095 TICAT

-3109 TPLGKVLWSFLA
+3109 NSLGKVLWSFLA

-3133 GRALASVHVMSQ
+3133 GRALASVNVMSQ

-3156 EERRGMWDALALR
+3156 EERRGMWDALAVR
-3169 LQVPELSGDEF
+3169 LQVPELSSEEF
-3180 ESACLEQG
+3180 ETACLEQG

-3211 SLALLTKLMSWM
+3211 SLALLTKLMNWM
-3223 ERARVGRSALAQMKL
+3223 ERARVGSSSLAQMKL

-3252 LAEVLPSTLKKQ
+3252 LAEVLPSPLKKQ

-3287 AIGLGGSLKYGV
+3287 AIGLGGSLQYGV

-3306 AAGVFLRLQTRNGA
+3306 AAGIFLRLQTRNGA
-3320 PLRVDDRIPFKMTRT
+3320 SLRVDDRIPFKMTRT
-3335 TEKHLKSLETM
+3335 TEKHLRSLENM

-3360 AVVDFARD
+3360 ALVDFARD
-3368 PRRSLADQDEFFVTL
+3368 PRRSLADQDELFVTL
-3383 FSKYI
+3383 FSSMYPAQGWLLAK
-3388 QASFTQHACLPHATD
+3388 CLP
-3403 RHYSH
+3403 
-3408 EQPSHHGHDRWLDN
+3408 
-3422 SHPHRHLRE
+3422 
-3431 NPKEERGMAKAFT
+3431 
-3444 YIKKWRAERNWAKAE
+3444 
-3459 ELVKRDASVET
+3459 
-3470 LFKKTKIHPLILDK
+3470 
-3484 ILRIE
+3484 
-3489 ELSKQA
+3489 
-3495 HHTKNFTPFM
+3495 
-3505 RKQFQM
+3505 

>member
-1 MEAVRRHPQRAKA
+1 MEAVRKRPQRAKSAKHKPKQEEKLSLSDEEETA
-14 AKKPQKPQERE
+14 AL
-25 AAPSFSEDDED
+25 
-36 AAVQAAIAELD
+36 QAAIAELD
-47 AETTDTEIR
+47 AIQTPDTTDKEIQ
-56 RNEEDLMA
+56 RNEEDLLA
-64 LLQDGEREQEPL
+64 LLQTSEGAGEQELL

-81 GSQPPNNHNDRG
+81 GSQPPNNPNGDG
-93 EKDQEKVTGQETK
+93 GKSEEKEIQAAEQEEKSTDVAEDEDAGRSDVVTGAEQETK
-106 DAGGEAPSST
+106 VAT
-116 PAINAGTDA
+116 PLIPDGVSA
-125 IPSAPVFEEEEGEG
+125 PSAPAFEEEHLSSVGVPG
-139 LVTPPEQLPLQPKPS
+139 QLPLQPKPS
-154 APSPP
+154 APPP
-159 MRTTMPRAF
+159 PPPVRPSMPRAF
-168 HEISVPAGIETA
+168 HEITVPAGIDTA
-180 IPSAPPSF
+180 APSAPPDL
-188 EDDEVE
+188 DDDDVAMDE
-194 VVDHSSTTPSA
+194 HLRTTPSA

-217 RVVASPRNPEK
+217 RVIASPRNPEK
-228 LNPVVRFPTKSVTE
+228 TSPVARMSGKATATT
-242 ATVEGASVAV
+242 TVEGASVAV
-252 RKSFAK
+252 RNSFAK
-258 SHLAEKEAG
+258 SYQAEKQAG
-267 KHSIYP
+267 LHSIYP
-273 SMPREAKPAESTKE
+273 AIPREATVAAGSTAPSKE
-287 AAPASYEQLLKK
+287 GVADGAQASYEQLLKK

-361 DEYKKKIDL
+361 DEYKQKIDV

-375 WTLEKKRV
+375 WTLEKKRI

-409 QLERLK
+409 QLEKLK
-415 THLDK
+415 AHLDK
-420 LRQLRTVEASIH
+420 LRQLRTVEASMH
-432 TFDRTISYFHVE
+432 TFDRAIAYFHVE
-444 QYLNSVLQEPNL
+444 QYLNSVLQEPTL
-456 VGFVN
+456 VAFLN
-461 KMSSSCGGSNG
+461 KTSLSCGGVRG
-472 IDDLDLVPEG
+472 IDDLDLIPES
-482 ANFYEGI
+482 ANFYEAL
-489 PQGSPLATSVDHLKY
+489 PQGSSLASSVDHLKY

-529 SFYRGELIWHN
+529 SFYRGELTWHS
-540 THAKMHYSAAGMERK
+540 THAKMHYSAAGGAGMERK

-564 NAPMKSKQWC
+564 NAPMKANQWC

-583 LYIPPSSVSSKS
+583 LYLPPSSVSTKT

-615 CLQSLMRTKS
+615 CMQSLLRTKS

-690 KLRRMSILV
+690 KLRRMSVIV
-699 SSGPPNGTKTAK
+699 SSGPPNGAAK
-711 SAEVGVAD
+711 SAAVGMTD
-719 KKGLVSPEWVLLE
+719 SKGLVSPEWVLLE
-732 NPEMLDRYFLSDE
+732 NPEMLDRYFLSDD

-758 AFGQLF
+758 AFEQLF
-764 SCTSDVK
+764 HCSTDVK

-801 AQLLGQLLSDAAE
+801 AQLLGQLLADAAN
-814 LPGSGRPTDS
+814 LPGSGRPNEA
-824 SGLKD
+824 GMKD

-851 DCNRVAWRSL
+851 DCNRVAWKSL
-861 SLFPFGSLSELAKW
+861 NLFPFGSLSELAKW

-902 GTPTSQGV
+902 GKPTSQGV
-910 DTKALARQHLYDL
+910 DTRALARQHLYDL

-928 ESAMYLLNAV
+928 ESAVHLLNAV
-938 ASLAASCQS
+938 ASLAASCRS
-947 GTSDER
+947 GTSSGGSRFGER
-953 HDLVSVAVHE
+953 NDLVSVAVHE
-963 LFMAGYTVEPCQQ
+963 LFMAGYTVGPCQQ

-1001 LLITLLFKFHEC
+1001 LLITLLFKYHEC
-1013 AATWIHIFETFPIN
+1013 AATWIHVFETFPIN

-1041 WLLLEDTTAPRS
+1041 WLLLEDTGAPRS

-1064 WEYDVKLQRLFT
+1064 WEYDAKQQRLFT
-1076 DAMLHRQ
+1076 DAMLHRH

-1095 KTRKERASDPESAI
+1095 KTRQERASDPESAI

-1124 IAKSIRRALWLGETV
+1124 IAKSIRRALWLGETI

-1157 KSHEP
+1157 KTHEP

-1204 LEEQVSHYGG
+1204 LEEQVSHIGD
-1214 GDSDRRST
+1214 GDSDRHRLV
-1222 ADPAIGGSTGAP
+1222 DVGFGGSTGAP
-1234 IQQEA
+1234 IQQEG
-1239 RLLLTPQNPRGM
+1239 RMLLTPQNPRVMGG
-1251 DIESTVSATAAP
+1251 DIESTVAATAAP

-1301 AAIKVLENLF
+1301 AAIKVVDNLV

-1317 DKTKDFSAESES
+1317 EKTKGFSAQPEPASTPQTESEN
-1329 ESKTATSNS
+1329 EAKTATSNS
-1338 EDDAETALSSDEVEA
+1338 EDDGEAIVSADEAEAETPVQS
-1353 EENGGVLMGLDNELE
+1353 GGVMMEIDNELE
-1368 VCMAAMQALSTDELL
+1368 VCMAAIHALSTDELL
-1383 SLLSSLHEF
+1383 SLLKSLHEF

-1437 HPVVLPALIN
+1437 HPVVFPALIN

-1471 SSALGGENSTGALSP
+1471 SSALGGENSSGALSP

-1491 TSAALSIRNSS
+1491 TTAALSIRNSS

-1510 AMISGN
+1510 AMIAGN
-1516 DYSTSTKALCALIR
+1516 EYSPSTKSLCALIQ
-1530 RSFEYSVDDSS
+1530 RSFEYSVDNLS
-1541 LTQSMRF
+1541 LTESMRF
-1548 WVKALLRVPF
+1548 WVKAVLQVPF
-1558 WYENAAF
+1558 WYENSAF
-1565 RHVLDVM
+1565 RHVLDTV
-1572 LHCSMESSYDCLLTK
+1572 LNCSMESSYD
-1587 NATSNNDVSD
+1587 SNVVRSAVSTQGQSSD
-1597 ILYELVA
+1597 ILFEMVGL
-1604 LIEAAFDAFCQ
+1604 LESAFDAFCQ
-1615 RIARREEDAAQP
+1615 RAGRREEDSGQP

-1633 NEPVIVMSFLPAAAA
+1633 NEPVIVMSFLPAVAA

-1665 ISGCP
+1665 VSGCP
-1670 YLALWS
+1670 HLALWN
-1676 LLIETRKE
+1676 LLVETRKE

-1697 YEPKTMKKLEKMKQ
+1697 YEPKTMKKLEKMKK
-1711 TEGRLGAAL
+1711 TEGRLATAL
-1720 SAVRDGKSL
+1720 AAVRDGTSL

-1737 YEATSG
+1737 YEAPHFTSR
-1743 VSRIGNPLAFGHT
+1743 VDNPFAFGHT
-1756 SLNSLS
+1756 SLDSLS

-1776 PESEPTQIIYWQ
+1776 PESESTQILYWQ

-1810 RTGRR
+1810 RSGSR
-1815 SKRVHLRKHLQVKLR
+1815 SAKRVHLRKHLQTKLR
-1830 KLVNFCS
+1830 KLVNYCS
-1837 TQAQVV
+1837 NQAQVV
-1843 LTATGGS
+1843 LTATSGS
-1850 GSRASSGVG
+1850 GASASSGVG
-1859 SAAELKER
+1859 SVVELKEKR
-1867 KYAHFVALSQ
+1867 YAHFVALSQ
-1877 LYTAMDAWMEE
+1877 LYSAMDAWLEE

-1893 WLKEEEISG
+1893 WLKEEDLTG

-1916 RLSDTLLSSHSDQ
+1916 RLSDALLNSHSDDK
-1929 MNWSDLPLWTNW
+1929 NWFDLPLWTNW
-1941 CGFEFTLRRTTPKVS
+1941 CGFEFTVRRTTPQAAS
-1956 VSDDNDDSIETATPL
+1956 SNDHDTISESMAPS
-1971 LSTPLASVGEEDDF
+1971 LSTPLAAVGEEDDF

-2004 AGLNS
+2004 AGLTALS
-2009 LTIRPLPLLS
+2009 IRPLPLVA

-2024 SSLTQLPTVSVV
+2024 ASLTQLPAVSAVL
-2036 ISKDRCVITPSIPLN
+2036 SMERCAVTPSIPLN
-2051 KAGLKAV
+2051 KMGLKAF

-2079 VSQLYISKA
+2079 VSRLYVSKA

-2094 LPCPEGTNC
+2094 LTCPEGTSC
-2103 SSPAAFKFEFLEW
+2103 RSPAAFRFEFLEW

-2123 DTIQSIRAQ
+2123 DAIQSIRAQ

-2139 SMLVTNVM
+2139 SMVVTNVM
-2147 SSLNDHDG
+2147 SSLSEHSQEDPTL
-2155 HMHQKDGIA
+2155 
-2164 VSSTTSFAA
+2164 SSATPFAA
-2173 EQFLQLD
+2173 EQFLELD
-2180 GDGFVLSLQ
+2180 GDGFMLSLQ

-2195 VVRTLGMEHEK
+2195 VVRTLDLEHQK
-2206 LQRMK
+2206 LQRQK
-2211 KTLENE
+2211 KTLESE
-2217 APLDLP
+2217 APLATVKD
-2223 STEETVEDSKEDE
+2223 EENGEHDETNIVE
-2236 GKADESEEL
+2236 ADNAPERELLNPREENEKQ
-2245 SPIQKTEQE
+2245 IEH
-2254 VERLHSKGLEW
+2254 LHNKGLEW

-2292 QLGLSFVCID
+2292 QLGLSFVCVD

-2318 RINLLSECFS
+2318 RINLLSDCFF

-2351 LSSEEKLTLLR
+2351 LSSEQKLTLLR

-2370 QTKSPL
+2370 QQTKSPQS
-2376 KPTKFDRDTV
+2376 PIKFDRDTV

-2399 ADRSLVDTGRK
+2399 ADRSLVDSGRK
-2410 AKDTTASKHL
+2410 AKDSNASQHL
-2420 DEVLRVYAKVLQLI
+2420 GEVLRVYAKVLQLI

-2454 DDYRFQTSSVGTGE
+2454 DDYRFQNATVGNGE
-2468 PTSSS
+2468 PASSA
-2473 GSGDDSSASG
+2473 GGDDDPSASG
-2483 LTALPRPVD
+2483 LAVLPRPVD
-2492 AVVWEALVGIPLTT
+2492 AVVWEALVGVPLAA
-2506 WKELPVMQVETCV
+2506 WKELPLMLIQSCV
-2519 SFLSQHM
+2519 TFLSQHM

-2531 QGGLSS
+2531 QCGLSS
-2537 GSSSTT
+2537 GGSLAT
-2543 GGGELLRGREASSAA
+2543 GGGLGSGSELLRGRQMPSVSAA
-2558 SASLTNYPI
+2558 STAKYPI

-2590 PEQQQWELITA
+2590 PEQQQWGLIIA

-2626 SQQDTLSTGTTICS
+2626 SEQDTISTGTTICS

-2648 YLKSQPLA
+2648 YLKNHPSAGSQQ
-2656 GPRTMIS
+2656 RTAVGS
-2663 SSSSDTELT
+2663 YSDETELT
-2672 QTAKLSQIWSFY
+2672 QTTKLSQIWSFY
-2684 LTVLVPHAPT
+2684 LAVLVPHAPT

-2724 LVQTEKQQLTG
+2724 LIQIEKQQLTG
-2735 ATTGASVP
+2735 VAGSTEQMLP
-2743 PLHSTLSPY
+2743 PVHSTLSPY

-2757 LVRDVLCRTT
+2757 LVRDILCRTT

-2779 ESVCSSFLLEFAKL
+2779 EAVCSSFLLEFAKL

-2802 HFQVKSG
+2802 HFQVQSG

-2828 SVFWAKWKMT
+2828 SAFWMKWKMT
-2838 VIDLETLQQFTLEA
+2838 MGDLDTLKQFTLEA
-2852 LKEPLGGR
+2852 LKEPLE
-2860 ASSRSSTV
+2860 SRSNPRNGS
-2868 LVSTGPFPAAPSAAM
+2868 SIAPGGPFPAAPSAAM

-2896 LIGQITTMHHDKLPK
+2896 LFGQITTLHHTKVPRR
-2911 PESLQRVNLF
+2911 ESLQRVGLF
-2921 LKLLFGVFEVNDRGC
+2921 LKLLFGVFEVNDRGG

-2941 YTSDHAAWLM
+2941 YSSEYAAWLM
-2951 VLYGA
+2951 VLYGS

-2969 HFYKPENG
+2969 HFYKQDAG
-2977 KGSGGEGVDV
+2977 KESGEAAKCVDE
-2987 SKEGVSEEDLTAT
+2987 SKDGVSEEDLTAAVS
-3000 IEAVLRFCNLSL
+3000 EVLRFCNLSL

-3022 SPTSGSGGG
+3022 SPKAGSGGSGNTSSSASGSG
-3031 GSSSSSSGSGALN
+3031 SLN

-3068 ALQQQSSRSHQSGS
+3068 ALQQRNYRGQQHSS
-3082 DRLTIGKEESSRD
+3082 DKEEEASGTTISS
-3095 TTVCAA
+3095 T

-3145 VAEKSIEKWII
+3145 VAEKSIEKWVI

-3169 LQVPELSGDEF
+3169 LQVPELSGEEF
-3180 ESACLEQG
+3180 EAACLEQG

-3211 SLALLTKLMSWM
+3211 SLALLTKLMGWM
-3223 ERARVGRSALAQMKL
+3223 ERARVGSSSLAQMKL

-3287 AIGLGGSLKYGV
+3287 AIGLGGSLQYGV

-3306 AAGVFLRLQTRNGA
+3306 AAGIFLRLQTRNGA
-3320 PLRVDDRIPFKMTRT
+3320 PLRVDDRISFKMTRT
-3335 TEKHLKSLETM
+3335 TEKHLRSLETM

-3360 AVVDFARD
+3360 ALVDLARD
-3368 PRRSLADQDEFFVTL
+3368 ARRSLADQDELFVTL
-3383 FSKYI
+3383 FSSMYPAQGWLLAK
-3388 QASFTQHACLPHATD
+3388 CLP
-3403 RHYSH
+3403 
-3408 EQPSHHGHDRWLDN
+3408 
-3422 SHPHRHLRE
+3422 
-3431 NPKEERGMAKAFT
+3431 
-3444 YIKKWRAERNWAKAE
+3444 
-3459 ELVKRDASVET
+3459 
-3470 LFKKTKIHPLILDK
+3470 
-3484 ILRIE
+3484 
-3489 ELSKQA
+3489 
-3495 HHTKNFTPFM
+3495 
-3505 RKQFQM
+3505 

>member
-1 MEAVRRHPQRAKA
+1 MEAVRKRPPRAKA
-14 AKKPQKPQERE
+14 AKKPPKQQEVD
-25 AAPSFSEDDED
+25 AAPSFSEDEED

-47 AETTDTEIR
+47 AETTDQEIR
-56 RNEEDLMA
+56 RNEEDLMT
-64 LLQDGEREQEPL
+64 LLQDGGREQELL

-81 GSQPPNNHNDRG
+81 DSQPPNNDNDRE
-93 EKDQEKVTGQETK
+93 EKDLEDKST
-106 DAGGEAPSST
+106 DAGAPIIS
-116 PAINAGTDA
+116 PILDNGHADA
-125 IPSAPVFEEEEGEG
+125 APSAPVFEEEEDG
-139 LVTPPEQLPLQPKPS
+139 PDQLPLQLTPS

-168 HEISVPAGIETA
+168 HEISVSATE
-180 IPSAPPSF
+180 PSAPPSC
-188 EDDEVE
+188 DDEVE
-194 VVDHSSTTPSA
+194 VVDPSRTTPSA
-205 PSLSPTASKKLH
+205 PSLSPTASKKLR
-217 RVVASPRNPEK
+217 RVVASPRNPAK
-228 LNPVVRFPTKSVTE
+228 SNPVARMPTKSVTT
-242 ATVEGASVAV
+242 ATVEGATAAV
-252 RKSFAK
+252 RSSFAK
-258 SHLAEKEAG
+258 SHLAEKETG

-273 SMPREAKPAESTKE
+273 SMPKPAESTE
-287 AAPASYEQLLKK
+287 RGAEASYEQLLRKK
-299 KHIRVKL
+299 QIRVKL

-356 AASTM
+356 AAHTM
-361 DEYKKKIDL
+361 DEYKQKIDV

-383 SSSKRCGDNVEIE
+383 SSAKRCGDNVEIE
-396 QQMEFQTAKLETL
+396 QQMEFQTARLETL

-432 TFDRTISYFHVE
+432 TFDRAISYLHVE
-444 QYLNSVLQEPNL
+444 QYLNSVLQEPTL
-456 VGFVN
+456 VGFLN
-461 KMSSSCGGSNG
+461 KMSSSCGGSSG

-489 PQGSPLATSVDHLKY
+489 PQGSSFATSVDHLKY

-529 SFYRGELIWHN
+529 SFYRGELIWHSS
-540 THAKMHYSAAGMERK
+540 HAKTHYSAAGMERK

-574 KLCESCDVV
+574 KLCQSCDVV
-583 LYIPPSSVSSKS
+583 LYIPPSSVSTKS
-595 NEWFTSVL
+595 TEWFTSVL

-615 CLQSLMRTKS
+615 CMQSLMRTKS

-657 RAMVRTDGSLRNEWS
+657 RAMVRTDGSLRSEWS

-690 KLRRMSILV
+690 KLRRMSVIV
-699 SSGPPNGTKTAK
+699 SSGPPSGAKAAK

-778 TLVLELTHSLRA
+778 TLVVELTHSLRA

-814 LPGSGRPTDS
+814 LPGSGRPSDS
-824 SGLKD
+824 SSLKD

-902 GTPTSQGV
+902 GKPTSQGV
-910 DTKALARQHLYDL
+910 DTKALARRHLYDL
-923 IESDT
+923 IEADT
-928 ESAMYLLNAV
+928 ESAMHLLNAV

-947 GTSDER
+947 GTAGER

-963 LFMAGYTVEPCQQ
+963 LFMAGYTVKPCQQ

-1124 IAKSIRRALWLGETV
+1124 IAKSIRRALWLEETV

-1157 KSHEP
+1157 KTHEP

-1189 LRVLPS
+1189 LRVLSS

-1204 LEEQVSHYGG
+1204 LEEHVAHYGV
-1214 GDSDRRST
+1214 GDSERRRT
-1222 ADPAIGGSTGAP
+1222 ADPAMDGSTGAP

-1263 RTEPIVAYVICQ
+1263 RTEPIVAYVVCQ

-1301 AAIKVLENLF
+1301 AAVKVLENFF

-1317 DKTKDFSAESES
+1317 DKLKDCPAESES

-1338 EDDAETALSSDEVEA
+1338 EDDAEATSSSDEVEA
-1353 EENGGVLMGLDNELE
+1353 EEDGDLVADLDNELE
-1368 VCMAAMQALSTDELL
+1368 ACMAAMQALSTDELL
-1383 SLLSSLHEF
+1383 SLLGSLHEF

-1510 AMISGN
+1510 AMISGTE
-1516 DYSTSTKALCALIR
+1516 YSTSTKALCALIR
-1530 RSFEYSVDDSS
+1530 RSFEYSVDDST
-1541 LTQSMRF
+1541 LTQAMTF
-1548 WVKALLRVPF
+1548 WVKALLQVPF

-1572 LHCSMESSYDCLLTK
+1572 LHCSMENSYESSLVK
-1587 NATSNNDVSD
+1587 NKTRSRDTSDV
-1597 ILYELVA
+1597 LYELVA
-1604 LIEAAFDAFCQ
+1604 LIEAAFDSYCQ
-1615 RIARREEDAAQP
+1615 RIARREEDAGQP

-1665 ISGCP
+1665 VSGCP
-1670 YLALWS
+1670 SLALWS

-1684 VPLFLAMGQLMIK
+1684 VPLFLAMGQLMIR
-1697 YEPKTMKKLEKMKQ
+1697 YEPKTMKKLEKMKT

-1720 SAVRDGKSL
+1720 SAVREGKSV
-1729 DDQAEEMI
+1729 DDQAEETI
-1737 YEATSG
+1737 YDASSSS
-1743 VSRIGNPLAFGHT
+1743 SRFGNPLTFGHT
-1756 SLNSLS
+1756 SLDSLS

-1815 SKRVHLRKHLQVKLR
+1815 PKRVHLRKHLQGKLR
-1830 KLVNFCS
+1830 KLVNYCS

-1843 LTATGGS
+1843 LTATSGS
-1850 GSRASSGVG
+1850 GNGASSGVG
-1859 SAAELKER
+1859 SAVELKER
-1867 KYAHFVALSQ
+1867 KYAHYVALSQ

-1893 WLKEEEISG
+1893 WLKEQELSG

-1916 RLSDTLLSSHSDQ
+1916 RLSDALLNSPCDQ
-1929 MNWSDLPLWTNW
+1929 MNWPDLPLWTNW
-1941 CGFEFTLRRTTPKVS
+1941 CGFEFTLRRTTPKVN
-1956 VSDDNDDSIETATPL
+1956 VGDDIDGSRDTVTPS

-1985 AFVEEAS
+1985 AFVEEAA

-2009 LTIRPLPLLS
+2009 LTIRPLPLLPE
-2019 DLCGP
+2019 LCGP
-2024 SSLTQLPTVSVV
+2024 SSLTPLPTVSVV
-2036 ISKDRCVITPSIPLN
+2036 MSKDRCVITPSIPLN

-2079 VSQLYISKA
+2079 VSQLYVSKA

-2094 LPCPEGTNC
+2094 LPCPEGANC
-2103 SSPAAFKFEFLEW
+2103 SCPAAFKFEFLEW

-2123 DTIQSIRAQ
+2123 DTVQSIRAQ
-2132 GERCDMR
+2132 GERCDMP
-2139 SMLVTNVM
+2139 SMLVTNVVP
-2147 SSLNDHDG
+2147 SIREHEGS
-2155 HMHQKDGIA
+2155 A
-2164 VSSTTSFAA
+2164 VSVTSCAA
-2173 EQFLQLD
+2173 EHFLQLD
-2180 GDGFVLSLQ
+2180 GDGFMLSLQ
-2189 ILLIDQ
+2189 ILLVDQ
-2195 VVRTLGMEHEK
+2195 VVRSLGIEHEK
-2206 LQRMK
+2206 LQRLK
-2211 KTLENE
+2211 KAQESEL
-2217 APLDLP
+2217 PLDMP
-2223 STEETVEDSKEDE
+2223 KIEETVEGSKEAE
-2236 GKADESEEL
+2236 EEAVESVEL
-2245 SPIQKTEQE
+2245 TPIQRTEQE
-2254 VERLHSKGLEW
+2254 MERLHSKGLEW

-2292 QLGLSFVCID
+2292 QLGMSFVCID

-2362 RFDFRAWL
+2362 RFDFQAWL

-2376 KPTKFDRDTV
+2376 TPTKFDRDTV
-2386 LCMILGDISHQFP
+2386 LCIILGDISRQFP
-2399 ADRSLVDTGRK
+2399 ADRSVVDTGRK
-2410 AKDTTASKHL
+2410 TKDTTASKHL

-2434 CSAHLEDHVEKMVHA
+2434 CSAHLEDHVEKVVHA

-2454 DDYRFQTSSVGTGE
+2454 DDYRFQTSSVGNAEQAG
-2468 PTSSS
+2468 
-2473 GSGDDSSASG
+2473 GSEESSAIG
-2483 LTALPRPVD
+2483 LTTLPRPVD
-2492 AVVWEALVGIPLTT
+2492 AVVWEALVGIPLAA
-2506 WKELPVMQVETCV
+2506 WKELPVMEVETCV

-2531 QGGLSS
+2531 QGGMSS
-2537 GSSSTT
+2537 GSNGTT
-2543 GGGELLRGREASSAA
+2543 GGELLRGKETSSA
-2558 SASLTNYPI
+2558 SINYPI

-2581 LFTLCCRVA
+2581 VFTLCCRVA
-2590 PEQQQWELITA
+2590 PERQQWNLITA

-2626 SQQDTLSTGTTICS
+2626 SEQDTLSTGTTICS

-2648 YLKSQPLA
+2648 YLK
-2656 GPRTMIS
+2656 PRAMA

-2735 ATTGASVP
+2735 AASGASDRLVP
-2743 PLHSTLSPY
+2743 LLHSTLSPY

-2767 WKSTD
+2767 WKATD

-2793 CLELVLDMP
+2793 CVELVLDMP

-2828 SVFWAKWKMT
+2828 SAFWAKWKMT
-2838 VIDLETLQQFTLEA
+2838 MADLETLQRFTLGA
-2852 LKEPLGGR
+2852 LKEPLASR
-2860 ASSRSSTV
+2860 ARSSTAV
-2868 LVSTGPFPAAPSAAM
+2868 VSTGPFPATPGAAM

-2896 LIGQITTMHHDKLPK
+2896 LCGQITTLHHDKLPK
-2911 PESLQRVNLF
+2911 PESLQQVDLV
-2921 LKLLFGVFEVNDRGC
+2921 LKLLLGVFEVSDRGG

-2941 YTSDHAAWLM
+2941 YTSEHAAWLM

-2969 HFYKPENG
+2969 HFYKPEHG
-2977 KGSGGEGVDV
+2977 KDSGGDGVDV
-2987 SKEGVSEEDLTAT
+2987 AREGVSEEDLTGT
-3000 IEAVLRFCNLSL
+3000 VEAVLRFCNLSL
-3012 VEVFFKQMQS
+3012 VEPFFRQMQS

-3031 GSSSSSSGSGALN
+3031 ASASSSSGSGALN

-3068 ALQQQSSRSHQSGS
+3068 ARQQQSSQSHQVCS
-3082 DRLTIGKEESSRD
+3082 DQEESSSD
-3095 TTVCAA
+3095 MTVRAA

-3109 TPLGKVLWSFLA
+3109 SPLGKVLWSFLA

-3156 EERRGMWDALALR
+3156 EERKGVWDALALR

-3180 ESACLEQG
+3180 EAACLEQG
-3188 KLLTL
+3188 KLLTM

-3211 SLALLTKLMSWM
+3211 SLALLTKLLNWLQ
-3223 ERARVGRSALAQMKL
+3223 RARCGRSALAQMKL

-3287 AIGLGGSLKYGV
+3287 AIGLGGSLQYGV

-3360 AVVDFARD
+3360 ALVDFARD

-3383 FSKYI
+3383 FSSMYPAQGWLLAK
-3388 QASFTQHACLPHATD
+3388 CLPH
-3403 RHYSH
+3403 
-3408 EQPSHHGHDRWLDN
+3408 
-3422 SHPHRHLRE
+3422 
-3431 NPKEERGMAKAFT
+3431 
-3444 YIKKWRAERNWAKAE
+3444 
-3459 ELVKRDASVET
+3459 
-3470 LFKKTKIHPLILDK
+3470 
-3484 ILRIE
+3484 
-3489 ELSKQA
+3489 
-3495 HHTKNFTPFM
+3495 
-3505 RKQFQM
+3505 

>member
-1 MEAVRRHPQRAKA
+1 
-14 AKKPQKPQERE
+14 
-25 AAPSFSEDDED
+25 
-36 AAVQAAIAELD
+36 
-47 AETTDTEIR
+47 
-56 RNEEDLMA
+56 
-64 LLQDGEREQEPL
+64 
-76 VAEGA
+76 
-81 GSQPPNNHNDRG
+81 
-93 EKDQEKVTGQETK
+93 
-106 DAGGEAPSST
+106 
-116 PAINAGTDA
+116 
-125 IPSAPVFEEEEGEG
+125 
-139 LVTPPEQLPLQPKPS
+139 
-154 APSPP
+154 
-159 MRTTMPRAF
+159 
-168 HEISVPAGIETA
+168 
-180 IPSAPPSF
+180 
-188 EDDEVE
+188 
-194 VVDHSSTTPSA
+194 
-205 PSLSPTASKKLH
+205 
-217 RVVASPRNPEK
+217 
-228 LNPVVRFPTKSVTE
+228 
-242 ATVEGASVAV
+242 
-252 RKSFAK
+252 
-258 SHLAEKEAG
+258 
-267 KHSIYP
+267 
-273 SMPREAKPAESTKE
+273 
-287 AAPASYEQLLKK
+287 
-299 KHIRVKL
+299 
-306 EPFVNYEM
+306 M

-482 ANFYEGI
+482 ANFTKGF
-489 PQGSPLATSVDHLKY
+489 LR
-504 CLDVLIFFEKKVT
+504 KVT

-801 AQLLGQLLSDAAE
+801 AQLL
-814 LPGSGRPTDS
+814 
-824 SGLKD
+824 
-829 AVFYPTLFD
+829 
-838 QLFLTSLH
+838 
-846 GLMAA
+846 
-851 DCNRVAWRSL
+851 
-861 SLFPFGSLSELAKW
+861 
-875 DVLALLLFN
+875 
-884 LHSLPLEAKTASG
+884 PLEAKTASG

-902 GTPTSQGV
+902 GKPTSQGV

-1251 DIESTVSATAAP
+1251 DIEST
-1263 RTEPIVAYVICQ
+1263 

-1397 DELHRMQEVLNK
+1397 DELHRIKKFL
-1409 GYIGG
+1409 
-1414 WESTAKERILA
+1414 
-1425 KLRFVRECSRYL
+1425 
-1437 HPVVLPALIN
+1437 
-1447 ECFPQS
+1447 
-1453 SPVSVTT
+1453 
-1460 SALFHGAMSWI
+1460 
-1471 SSALGGENSTGALSP
+1471 
-1486 SAASS
+1486 
-1491 TSAALSIRNSS
+1491 
-1502 LTATTASL
+1502 
-1510 AMISGN
+1510 
-1516 DYSTSTKALCALIR
+1516 TKAT
-1530 RSFEYSVDDSS
+1530 S
-1541 LTQSMRF
+1541 SMRF

-1615 RIARREEDAAQP
+1615 RIAQREEDAAQP

-1697 YEPKTMKKLEKMKQ
+1697 YEPKTMKKLEKMKK
-1711 TEGRLGAAL
+1711 TEGRLGAVL
-1720 SAVRDGKSL
+1720 SAVREGKSL

-1756 SLNSLS
+1756 SLDSLS

-1830 KLVNFCS
+1830 KIVNFCS

-1893 WLKEEEISG
+1893 WLKEEELSG

-1916 RLSDTLLSSHSDQ
+1916 RLSDALLSSHSDQ

-1956 VSDDNDDSIETATPL
+1956 VSDDNDDRIDTATPS

-2079 VSQLYISKA
+2079 VSQLLRRRI
-2088 RTVTQS
+2088 
-2094 LPCPEGTNC
+2094 L
-2103 SSPAAFKFEFLEW
+2103 
-2116 MMDSRMD
+2116 
-2123 DTIQSIRAQ
+2123 
-2132 GERCDMR
+2132 
-2139 SMLVTNVM
+2139 
-2147 SSLNDHDG
+2147 
-2155 HMHQKDGIA
+2155 
-2164 VSSTTSFAA
+2164 
-2173 EQFLQLD
+2173 
-2180 GDGFVLSLQ
+2180 LSLQ

-2376 KPTKFDRDTV
+2376 NP
-2386 LCMILGDISHQFP
+2386 
-2399 ADRSLVDTGRK
+2399 RSLIEIPVTTSGGRCGLGSSRWNSI
-2410 AKDTTASKHL
+2410 DYLEGTAGHAGR
-2420 DEVLRVYAKVLQLI
+2420 DLR
-2434 CSAHLEDHVEKMVHA
+2434 
-2449 LVGVH
+2449 
-2454 DDYRFQTSSVGTGE
+2454 
-2468 PTSSS
+2468 
-2473 GSGDDSSASG
+2473 
-2483 LTALPRPVD
+2483 
-2492 AVVWEALVGIPLTT
+2492 
-2506 WKELPVMQVETCV
+2506 

-2531 QGGLSS
+2531 QGGMSS

-2684 LTVLVPHAPT
+2684 LTVLAPHAPT

-2735 ATTGASVP
+2735 AQ
-2743 PLHSTLSPY
+2743 
-2752 PFVSW
+2752 
-2757 LVRDVLCRTT
+2757 LVLVFHRCTRH
-2767 WKSTD
+2767 

-2802 HFQVKSG
+2802 HFQVKSD

-2838 VIDLETLQQFTLEA
+2838 VKDLETLQQFTLEA
-2852 LKEPLGGR
+2852 LKEPLG
-2860 ASSRSSTV
+2860 
-2868 LVSTGPFPAAPSAAM
+2868 
-2883 MQDAFT
+2883 
-2889 RLQLVLR
+2889 
-2896 LIGQITTMHHDKLPK
+2896 
-2911 PESLQRVNLF
+2911 
-2921 LKLLFGVFEVNDRGC
+2921 
-2936 LDGNR
+2936 
-2941 YTSDHAAWLM
+2941 
-2951 VLYGA
+2951 
-2956 SCTALYEKLDEIV
+2956 ALYEKLDEIV

-2977 KGSGGEGVDV
+2977 KDSGGEGVDV

-3055 IDALVRDFASSQK
+3055 IDAL
-3068 ALQQQSSRSHQSGS
+3068 
-3082 DRLTIGKEESSRD
+3082 EESSRD

-3121 FRGGELACLAAC
+3121 FQGGELACLAAC

-3180 ESACLEQG
+3180 EAACLEQG

-3193 QVLFL
+3193 Q
-3198 QQLRRAPVLTESL
+3198 
-3211 SLALLTKLMSWM
+3211 
-3223 ERARVGRSALAQMKL
+3223 
-3238 LFLAAEVTNFVCKP
+3238 P

-3287 AIGLGGSLKYGV
+3287 AIGLGGSLQYGV

-3368 PRRSLADQDEFFVTL
+3368 PRRSLADQDEFFVTF
-3383 FSKYI
+3383 FSIIMMVKKWN
-3388 QASFTQHACLPHATD
+3388 QTP
-3403 RHYSH
+3403 
-3408 EQPSHHGHDRWLDN
+3408 E
-3422 SHPHRHLRE
+3422 RE
-3431 NPKEERGMAKAFT
+3431 PEEERGVAKAFT
-3444 YIKKWRAERNWAKAE
+3444 YIKKWPAERNWAKAE

-3470 LFKKTKIHPLILDK
+3470 LFKKTKIHPEILAK
-3484 ILRIE
+3484 LMGPE
-3489 ELSKQA
+3489 KLSKQA
-3495 HHTKNFTPFM
+3495 IVKPSLNDYVDTQILKFKEYETLW
-3505 RKQFQM
+3505 KKSKGVL

>member
-1 MEAVRRHPQRAKA
+1 MEAVRKRPQRAKA
-14 AKKPQKPQERE
+14 AKKQPKDAQ
-25 AAPSFSEDDED
+25 SDNED
-36 AAVQAAIAELD
+36 VQAAIAELD
-47 AETTDTEIR
+47 AIQEPVASDSEIR

-64 LLQDGEREQEPL
+64 LLQGGCEGSKEQELL

-81 GSQPPNNHNDRG
+81 GSHPPHRDGDQAEG
-93 EKDQEKVTGQETK
+93 ESKDTGSALGTDSAAAQET
-106 DAGGEAPSST
+106 AT
-116 PAINAGTDA
+116 PPLIPVLDGAISA
-125 IPSAPVFEEEEGEG
+125 PSAPLFDDEESDGG
-139 LVTPPEQLPLQPKPS
+139 WVAPPPRLPLQPKPS
-154 APSPP
+154 APPP
-159 MRTTMPRAF
+159 PLPVRPSMPRAF
-168 HEISVPAGIETA
+168 HEITVPAGIDVA
-180 IPSAPPSF
+180 APSAPPDF
-188 EDDEVE
+188 EDDVE
-194 VVDHSSTTPSA
+194 VAEHSSTTPSA
-205 PSLSPTASKKLH
+205 PSLSPTTSKKLH
-217 RVVASPRNPEK
+217 KVVASPRNPEK
-228 LNPVVRFPTKSVTE
+228 LGPVARMPLQRATE
-242 ATVEGASVAV
+242 TSVEGATAAV
-252 RKSFAK
+252 MSSFAK
-258 SHLAEKEAG
+258 SHLSEKKAG
-267 KHSIYP
+267 MHNIYP
-273 SMPREAKPAESTKE
+273 SMPREASKAAESTTQSKE
-287 AAPASYEQLLKK
+287 AEADGAETSYEQLLKK

-306 EPFVNYEM
+306 EPFINYEM

-319 EASQKRQEMKMR
+319 ETSQKRQEMKMR

-336 KGELYARIERY
+336 KGELYARVERY

-361 DEYKKKIDL
+361 DEYKQKIDL

-396 QQMEFQTAKLETL
+396 QQMEFQTAKLESV
-409 QLERLK
+409 QLEKLK
-415 THLDK
+415 AHLDK
-420 LRQLRTVEASIH
+420 LRQLRTVEASMH
-432 TFDRTISYFHVE
+432 SFDRAIAFFHVE

-456 VGFVN
+456 VAFLN
-461 KMSSSCGGSNG
+461 KMSSSCGGTSG

-482 ANFYEGI
+482 ANFYEAL
-489 PQGSPLATSVDHLKY
+489 PQGSSLASSVDHLKY

-529 SFYRGELIWHN
+529 SFYRGELVWHSN
-540 THAKMHYSAAGMERK
+540 HAKMHYSAAGGGGMERK

-564 NAPMKSKQWC
+564 NSPMKANQWC

-583 LYIPPSSVSSKS
+583 LYLPPSSVSTKS

-615 CLQSLMRTKS
+615 CLQSLLRAKS

-690 KLRRMSILV
+690 KLRRTSMIV
-699 SSGPPNGTKTAK
+699 SSAPPNGSKTLK

-719 KKGLVSPEWVLLE
+719 GKGLVSPEWVLLE

-758 AFGQLF
+758 AFEQLF
-764 SCTSDVK
+764 RCTSDVK

-801 AQLLGQLLSDAAE
+801 AQLLGQLLADASE
-814 LPGSGRPTDS
+814 LPGSGRPNDS
-824 SGLKD
+824 GMKD

-851 DCNRVAWRSL
+851 DCNRVAWKSL
-861 SLFPFGSLSELAKW
+861 HLFPFGSLSDLAKW

-902 GTPTSQGV
+902 GKPSSQDV
-910 DTKALARQHLYDL
+910 DTGALARQHLYDL

-938 ASLAASCQS
+938 ASLAASCRPS
-947 GTSDER
+947 SEKNRATER
-953 HDLVSVAVHE
+953 NDLVSVAVHE
-963 LFMAGYTVEPCQQ
+963 LFMAGYTVEACQH

-1001 LLITLLFKFHEC
+1001 LLITLLFKYHEC
-1013 AATWIHIFETFPIN
+1013 AATWIHVFETFPIN
-1027 RWMPTPQDLLNLQE
+1027 RWMPTAQDLLNLQE
-1041 WLLLEDTTAPRS
+1041 WLLLEDTSAPRS

-1064 WEYDVKLQRLFT
+1064 WEYDVKHQRLFT

-1124 IAKSIRRALWLGETV
+1124 IAKSIRRALWLGEAV
-1139 DFEKWCWKLM
+1139 DFEKWCWTLM

-1157 KSHEP
+1157 KTREP

-1195 RKVFPFYTS
+1195 RKVFPFYAS
-1204 LEEQVSHYGG
+1204 LEEEVTHFGH
-1214 GDSDRRST
+1214 SDNPKRSAPET
-1222 ADPAIGGSTGAP
+1222 GFGGSTGAP
-1234 IQQEA
+1234 IQQET
-1239 RLLLTPQNPRGM
+1239 RMLLTPQNSKGVAGG
-1251 DIESTVSATAAP
+1251 DIDSTVAATAAP

-1317 DKTKDFSAESES
+1317 DKKNDFPTESEN

-1338 EDDAETALSSDEVEA
+1338 EDDAEAALSS
-1353 EENGGVLMGLDNELE
+1353 EEIETEEEGQTQHGGVFMDIDNELE
-1368 VCMAAMQALSTDELL
+1368 ICMAAMQALSTDELL
-1383 SLLSSLHEF
+1383 SLLNSLHEF

-1414 WESTAKERILA
+1414 WESTAKGRILA

-1502 LTATTASL
+1502 LTSTSSL
-1510 AMISGN
+1510 GMIAGS
-1516 DYSTSTKALCALIR
+1516 DYSVSAKAVCALIR
-1530 RSFEYSVDDSS
+1530 RSFEYSVDDMS
-1541 LTQSMRF
+1541 LAESMRF
-1548 WVKALLRVPF
+1548 WMKSLLQVPF

-1572 LHCSMESSYDCLLTK
+1572 LHCSMESAHEAKAHADASEQRGPP
-1587 NATSNNDVSD
+1587 SN
-1597 ILYELVA
+1597 ILFELVG
-1604 LIEAAFDAFCQ
+1604 LVEAAFDSFCH
-1615 RIARREEDAAQP
+1615 RVARKEQDAAQP

-1633 NEPVIVMSFLPAAAA
+1633 NEPIVVMSFLPAVAA

-1654 IFGGSFDVAQY
+1654 IFGGSYNVAQY
-1665 ISGCP
+1665 VSGCP
-1670 YLALWS
+1670 YLALWC

-1684 VPLFLAMGQLMIK
+1684 VPLFLTMGQLMVK
-1697 YEPKTMKKLEKMKQ
+1697 YEPKTMKKLEKLKK
-1711 TEGRLGAAL
+1711 TEGRLATAL
-1720 SAVRDGKSL
+1720 SAVREGKTL
-1729 DDQAEEMI
+1729 DDQAEETI
-1737 YEATSG
+1737 YEASNSTS
-1743 VSRIGNPLAFGHT
+1743 RLGNPLAFGHT
-1756 SLNSLS
+1756 SLDSLS

-1810 RTGRR
+1810 RSGSR
-1815 SKRVHLRKHLQVKLR
+1815 STKRVHLRKHLQTKLR

-1837 TQAQVV
+1837 NQARVV
-1843 LTATGGS
+1843 LTATGTAGRTSSGTGS
-1850 GSRASSGVG
+1850 GG
-1859 SAAELKER
+1859 ELKER
-1867 KYAHFVALSQ
+1867 QYSHFVALSQ
-1877 LYTAMDAWMEE
+1877 LYAAMDAWMEE

-1893 WLKEEEISG
+1893 WLKEEELSG

-1916 RLSDTLLSSHSDQ
+1916 RLSDELLNSHSDQ

-1941 CGFEFTLRRTTPKVS
+1941 CGFDFTVRRTKPQVTISDESEESASSS
-1956 VSDDNDDSIETATPL
+1956 VPS
-1971 LSTPLASVGEEDDF
+1971 LSTPLATAGEEDDF

-2004 AGLNS
+2004 AGLAS
-2009 LTIRPLPLLS
+2009 LSIRPLPLLS

-2024 SSLTQLPTVSVV
+2024 SSLTQLPTVAFTVSPE
-2036 ISKDRCVITPSIPLN
+2036 RCVITPSLPLN

-2064 NLSVLVALDSEMVDS
+2064 NLSVLVALDSEMIDS

-2094 LPCPEGTNC
+2094 MPCPEGASC
-2103 SSPAAFKFEFLEW
+2103 RSPAAFRFEFLEW

-2123 DTIQSIRAQ
+2123 DAIQSIRAQ
-2132 GERCDMR
+2132 GERCDMQ
-2139 SMLVTNVM
+2139 SMLIKNVAL
-2147 SSLNDHDG
+2147 SLGEHDEG
-2155 HMHQKDGIA
+2155 STG
-2164 VSSTTSFAA
+2164 TTSAMLMGA

-2180 GDGFVLSLQ
+2180 GDGFMLSLQ

-2195 VVRTLGMEHEK
+2195 VVRTLGVEHEK
-2206 LQRMK
+2206 LQRVK
-2211 KTLENE
+2211 KTLEDE
-2217 APLDLP
+2217 PP
-2223 STEETVEDSKEDE
+2223 TEKPAHDEVLQNAEKATDEVIEDVT
-2236 GKADESEEL
+2236 L
-2245 SPIQKTEQE
+2245 TPIQKAEQE
-2254 VERLHSKGLEW
+2254 VERLHNKGLEW

-2292 QLGLSFVCID
+2292 QLGLNFVCVD

-2318 RINLLSECFS
+2318 RINLLSDCFF
-2328 PAAAPSRFVEMF
+2328 PAAAPTRFVEMF
-2340 AKLMSASSSSK
+2340 AKLMSASSSAK
-2351 LSSEEKLTLLR
+2351 LSGEEKLTLLR
-2362 RFDFRAWL
+2362 RFDFRVWL
-2370 QTKSPL
+2370 QTKSPQT
-2376 KPTKFDRDTV
+2376 PTKLDRETV
-2386 LCMILGDISHQFP
+2386 LCMILGDIGHQFP
-2399 ADRSLVDTGRK
+2399 ADRSLVERGRK
-2410 AKDTTASKHL
+2410 TQDKDASRHL

-2454 DDYRFQTSSVGTGE
+2454 DDYRFQAGNGE
-2468 PTSSS
+2468 ASSS
-2473 GSGDDSSASG
+2473 DDDGSNSSG
-2483 LTALPRPVD
+2483 LAALPRPVD
-2492 AVVWEALVGIPLTT
+2492 AVVWEALVGIPVAA
-2506 WKELPVMQVETCV
+2506 WKELPFTQVESLVT
-2519 SFLSQHM
+2519 FLSQHM

-2531 QGGLSS
+2531 QGGLS
-2537 GSSSTT
+2537 
-2543 GGGELLRGREASSAA
+2543 GGGATKPGGTSELLRGRETQSSSSASS
-2558 SASLTNYPI
+2558 SKYPI

-2615 NTEGSAISAPW
+2615 NSEGSAISAPW
-2626 SQQDTLSTGTTICS
+2626 SDQDTLSTGTTICS

-2648 YLKSQPLA
+2648 YLKNQSSGASQP
-2656 GPRTMIS
+2656 RTTVIIG
-2663 SSSSDTELT
+2663 DDAVLT

-2718 VQQMRE
+2718 VHQMRE

-2735 ATTGASVP
+2735 VATGASGQIVP
-2743 PLHSTLSPY
+2743 PTHSSLSPY

-2772 AWLEAQS
+2772 AWLGAQS
-2779 ESVCSSFLLEFAKL
+2779 EAVCSSFLLEFAKL

-2802 HFQVKSG
+2802 HFQVQSG

-2828 SVFWAKWKMT
+2828 SAFWAKWKMT
-2838 VIDLETLQQFTLEA
+2838 MGDLETLQRFTLEA
-2852 LKEPLGGR
+2852 LLEPLGSRGPTR
-2860 ASSRSSTV
+2860 GGSSLASS
-2868 LVSTGPFPAAPSAAM
+2868 GPFPASPSAAM

-2889 RLQLVLR
+2889 RLQLVFR
-2896 LIGQITTMHHDKLPK
+2896 LFGQITTLHHDVLPK
-2911 PESLQRVNLF
+2911 PASLERVNLF

-2941 YTSDHAAWLM
+2941 YNSDHAAWLM
-2951 VLYGA
+2951 VLYGS
-2956 SCTALYEKLDEIV
+2956 SCTALYEKLDELV
-2969 HFYKPENG
+2969 HFYKPEGGKENG
-2977 KGSGGEGVDV
+2977 TEAFKSSDD
-2987 SKEGVSEEDLTAT
+2987 SDSNEGVSEENLTAT
-3000 IEAVLRFCNLSL
+3000 IEGVLRFCNLSL
-3012 VEVFFKQMQS
+3012 VEVFFKQLQG
-3022 SPTSGSGGG
+3022 SPKSGGG
-3031 GSSSSSSGSGALN
+3031 NSSSGSSGSGSLN

-3068 ALQQQSSRSHQSGS
+3068 ALQLRNYRGHQTS
-3082 DRLTIGKEESSRD
+3082 DRTSDKEEDANGTIVSA
-3095 TTVCAA
+3095 T

-3180 ESACLEQG
+3180 ETACLEQG

-3211 SLALLTKLMSWM
+3211 SLALLTKLMGWM
-3223 ERARVGRSALAQMKL
+3223 ERARVGSSSFAQMKL
-3238 LFLAAEVTNFVCKP
+3238 LFLAAEVTNCVCKP

-3287 AIGLGGSLKYGV
+3287 AIGLGGSLQYGV

-3306 AAGVFLRLQTRNGA
+3306 AAGIFLRLQTRNGA
-3320 PLRVDDRIPFKMTRT
+3320 PLRTDDRNPFKMTRT
-3335 TEKHLKSLETM
+3335 TEKHLRSLETM

-3360 AVVDFARD
+3360 ALVDFARD

-3383 FSKYI
+3383 FSSMYPAQGWLLAK
-3388 QASFTQHACLPHATD
+3388 CLA
-3403 RHYSH
+3403 
-3408 EQPSHHGHDRWLDN
+3408 
-3422 SHPHRHLRE
+3422 
-3431 NPKEERGMAKAFT
+3431 
-3444 YIKKWRAERNWAKAE
+3444 
-3459 ELVKRDASVET
+3459 
-3470 LFKKTKIHPLILDK
+3470 
-3484 ILRIE
+3484 
-3489 ELSKQA
+3489 
-3495 HHTKNFTPFM
+3495 
-3505 RKQFQM
+3505 

>member
-1 MEAVRRHPQRAKA
+1 
-14 AKKPQKPQERE
+14 
-25 AAPSFSEDDED
+25 
-36 AAVQAAIAELD
+36 
-47 AETTDTEIR
+47 
-56 RNEEDLMA
+56 
-64 LLQDGEREQEPL
+64 
-76 VAEGA
+76 
-81 GSQPPNNHNDRG
+81 
-93 EKDQEKVTGQETK
+93 
-106 DAGGEAPSST
+106 
-116 PAINAGTDA
+116 
-125 IPSAPVFEEEEGEG
+125 
-139 LVTPPEQLPLQPKPS
+139 
-154 APSPP
+154 
-159 MRTTMPRAF
+159 
-168 HEISVPAGIETA
+168 
-180 IPSAPPSF
+180 
-188 EDDEVE
+188 
-194 VVDHSSTTPSA
+194 
-205 PSLSPTASKKLH
+205 
-217 RVVASPRNPEK
+217 
-228 LNPVVRFPTKSVTE
+228 
-242 ATVEGASVAV
+242 
-252 RKSFAK
+252 
-258 SHLAEKEAG
+258 
-267 KHSIYP
+267 
-273 SMPREAKPAESTKE
+273 
-287 AAPASYEQLLKK
+287 
-299 KHIRVKL
+299 
-306 EPFVNYEM
+306 
-314 NLMRA
+314 
-319 EASQKRQEMKMR
+319 
-331 HIETN
+331 
-336 KGELYARIERY
+336 
-347 LFSEYILHN
+347 
-356 AASTM
+356 M

-375 WTLEKKRV
+375 WTLEKKEYLRR
-383 SSSKRCGDNVEIE
+383 SAGGDNVEIE

-432 TFDRTISYFHVE
+432 TFDRHDLLFPRGARRWDGAEDQVLRLWKLEFHEV
-444 QYLNSVLQEPNL
+444 QAVVQTVRKLRR
-456 VGFVN
+456 
-461 KMSSSCGGSNG
+461 
-472 IDDLDLVPEG
+472 
-482 ANFYEGI
+482 
-489 PQGSPLATSVDHLKY
+489 
-504 CLDVLIFFEKKVT
+504 
-517 LGEEGVF
+517 GV
-524 GRVPQ
+524 V
-529 SFYRGELIWHN
+529 Y
-540 THAKMHYSAAGMERK
+540 
-555 IKCYACGSL
+555 
-564 NAPMKSKQWC
+564 
-574 KLCESCDVV
+574 
-583 LYIPPSSVSSKS
+583 PPSSVSSKS

-699 SSGPPNGTKTAK
+699 SSGPPNG
-711 SAEVGVAD
+711 
-719 KKGLVSPEWVLLE
+719 
-732 NPEMLDRYFLSDE
+732 RR
-745 DFVAVLNQFPNTF
+745 Q
-758 AFGQLF
+758 Q
-764 SCTSDVK
+764 
-771 KCFSRAL
+771 
-778 TLVLELTHSLRA
+778 
-790 FQEFEKLPTRI
+790 
-801 AQLLGQLLSDAAE
+801 
-814 LPGSGRPTDS
+814 
-824 SGLKD
+824 
-829 AVFYPTLFD
+829 
-838 QLFLTSLH
+838 
-846 GLMAA
+846 
-851 DCNRVAWRSL
+851 RV
-861 SLFPFGSLSELAKW
+861 
-875 DVLALLLFN
+875 
-884 LHSLPLEAKTASG
+884 
-897 WMQFI
+897 Q
-902 GTPTSQGV
+902 
-910 DTKALARQHLYDL
+910 
-923 IESDT
+923 
-928 ESAMYLLNAV
+928 
-938 ASLAASCQS
+938 SLAASCQS

-1251 DIESTVSATAAP
+1251 DIEST
-1263 RTEPIVAYVICQ
+1263 
-1275 MTTFVFSDRLD
+1275 
-1286 RWEPLLVLLK
+1286 

-1368 VCMAAMQALSTDELL
+1368 
-1383 SLLSSLHEF
+1383 
-1392 SYINT
+1392 
-1397 DELHRMQEVLNK
+1397 
-1409 GYIGG
+1409 
-1414 WESTAKERILA
+1414 
-1425 KLRFVRECSRYL
+1425 
-1437 HPVVLPALIN
+1437 
-1447 ECFPQS
+1447 
-1453 SPVSVTT
+1453 
-1460 SALFHGAMSWI
+1460 
-1471 SSALGGENSTGALSP
+1471 
-1486 SAASS
+1486 
-1491 TSAALSIRNSS
+1491 
-1502 LTATTASL
+1502 
-1510 AMISGN
+1510 
-1516 DYSTSTKALCALIR
+1516 
-1530 RSFEYSVDDSS
+1530 
-1541 LTQSMRF
+1541 SMRF

-1615 RIARREEDAAQP
+1615 RIAQREEDAAQP

-1654 IFGGSFDVAQY
+1654 IFGGSFDVAQEPVS
-1665 ISGCP
+1665 I
-1670 YLALWS
+1670 WS
-1676 LLIETRKE
+1676 YQ
-1684 VPLFLAMGQLMIK
+1684 P
-1697 YEPKTMKKLEKMKQ
+1697 
-1711 TEGRLGAAL
+1711 
-1720 SAVRDGKSL
+1720 D
-1729 DDQAEEMI
+1729 
-1737 YEATSG
+1737 
-1743 VSRIGNPLAFGHT
+1743 
-1756 SLNSLS
+1756 SLS

-1815 SKRVHLRKHLQVKLR
+1815 SKR
-1830 KLVNFCS
+1830 
-1837 TQAQVV
+1837 AQVV

-1850 GSRASSGVG
+1850 GSRASVVW
-1859 SAAELKER
+1859 ARLRVKER

-1888 KDPNQ
+1888 KTRT
-1893 WLKEEEISG
+1893 SG
-1902 LPRHYEVE
+1902 LRKKKSRVYLVTT
-1910 RLKDVL
+1910 R
-1916 RLSDTLLSSHSDQ
+1916 
-1929 MNWSDLPLWTNW
+1929 WSDSKMSCVSVIVAKFPFRSDEL
-1941 CGFEFTLRRTTPKVS
+1941 VS

-1985 AFVEEAS
+1985 AFVKKLRNWQDDTAALEDLQVEQPHHPTVA
-1992 ELARRHSSFGGL
+1992 F
-2004 AGLNS
+2004 
-2009 LTIRPLPLLS
+2009 TV

-3346 LQSKDAFQLGRRAD
+3346 LQSKDAFQLEDERMQSWT
-3360 AVVDFARD
+3360 
-3368 PRRSLADQDEFFVTL
+3368 SLE
-3383 FSKYI
+3383 I
-3388 QASFTQHACLPHATD
+3388 
-3403 RHYSH
+3403 R
-3408 EQPSHHGHDRWLDN
+3408 
-3422 SHPHRHLRE
+3422 
-3431 NPKEERGMAKAFT
+3431 
-3444 YIKKWRAERNWAKAE
+3444 
-3459 ELVKRDASVET
+3459 VEALQT
-3470 LFKKTKIHPLILDK
+3470 KTSSL
-3484 ILRIE
+3484 
-3489 ELSKQA
+3489 
-3495 HHTKNFTPFM
+3495 
-3505 RKQFQM
+3505 

>member
-1 MEAVRRHPQRAKA
+1 
-14 AKKPQKPQERE
+14 
-25 AAPSFSEDDED
+25 
-36 AAVQAAIAELD
+36 
-47 AETTDTEIR
+47 
-56 RNEEDLMA
+56 
-64 LLQDGEREQEPL
+64 
-76 VAEGA
+76 
-81 GSQPPNNHNDRG
+81 
-93 EKDQEKVTGQETK
+93 
-106 DAGGEAPSST
+106 
-116 PAINAGTDA
+116 
-125 IPSAPVFEEEEGEG
+125 
-139 LVTPPEQLPLQPKPS
+139 
-154 APSPP
+154 
-159 MRTTMPRAF
+159 
-168 HEISVPAGIETA
+168 
-180 IPSAPPSF
+180 
-188 EDDEVE
+188 
-194 VVDHSSTTPSA
+194 
-205 PSLSPTASKKLH
+205 
-217 RVVASPRNPEK
+217 
-228 LNPVVRFPTKSVTE
+228 
-242 ATVEGASVAV
+242 
-252 RKSFAK
+252 
-258 SHLAEKEAG
+258 
-267 KHSIYP
+267 
-273 SMPREAKPAESTKE
+273 
-287 AAPASYEQLLKK
+287 
-299 KHIRVKL
+299 
-306 EPFVNYEM
+306 
-314 NLMRA
+314 
-319 EASQKRQEMKMR
+319 
-331 HIETN
+331 
-336 KGELYARIERY
+336 
-347 LFSEYILHN
+347 
-356 AASTM
+356 
-361 DEYKKKIDL
+361 
-370 LVKKV
+370 
-375 WTLEKKRV
+375 
-383 SSSKRCGDNVEIE
+383 
-396 QQMEFQTAKLETL
+396 MEFQTAKLEST
-409 QLERLK
+409 QLEKLK
-415 THLDK
+415 VHLDK
-420 LRQLRTVEASIH
+420 LRQLRTVEASMH
-432 TFDRTISYFHVE
+432 TFDRAIAYFHVE
-444 QYLNSVLQEPNL
+444 QYLNSVLQEANL
-456 VGFVN
+456 VAFLN
-461 KMSSSCGGSNG
+461 KTASACGGTSG

-482 ANFYEGI
+482 TNFYEAL
-489 PQGSPLATSVDHLKY
+489 PQGSPLASSVEHLKY

-524 GRVPQ
+524 GRVPK
-529 SFYRGELIWHN
+529 SFYRGELVWHSN
-540 THAKMHYSAAGMERK
+540 HAKMHYSAAGGGMERK
-555 IKCYACGSL
+555 IKCYACGHL
-564 NAPMKSKQWC
+564 NAPMKANQWC

-583 LYIPPSSVSSKS
+583 LYLPPSLVSTKT

-615 CLQSLMRTKS
+615 CLQRLLRTKS

-634 HVMYLPRISTDERS
+634 HTMYLPRISTDERS

-690 KLRRMSILV
+690 KLRRTSIIV
-699 SSGPPNGTKTAK
+699 SSAPPNGTKTPK
-711 SAEVGVAD
+711 SADVGVANG
-719 KKGLVSPEWVLLE
+719 KGLVSPEWVLLE

-758 AFGQLF
+758 AFEQLF
-764 SCTSDVK
+764 RCTSDVK

-801 AQLLGQLLSDAAE
+801 AQLLGQLLADAAE
-814 LPGSGRPTDS
+814 LPGSGRPNDS
-824 SGLKD
+824 RMNV
-829 AVFYPTLFD
+829 AFYPTLFD

-851 DCNRVAWRSL
+851 DCNRVAWKSL
-861 SLFPFGSLSELAKW
+861 HLFPFGSLSDLAKW

-884 LHSLPLEAKTASG
+884 LHSLPLEAKTAAG

-902 GTPTSQGV
+902 GKPSSRDV
-910 DTKALARQHLYDL
+910 DTGALARQHFYDL

-938 ASLAASCQS
+938 ASLAASCHIEPIDS
-947 GTSDER
+947 SER
-953 HDLVSVAVHE
+953 NDLVSVAVQE

-1001 LLITLLFKFHEC
+1001 LLITLLFKYHEC
-1013 AATWIHIFETFPIN
+1013 AATWIHVFETFPIN
-1027 RWMPTPQDLLNLQE
+1027 RWMPTGQDLLNLQE
-1041 WLLLEDTTAPRS
+1041 WLLLEDTSAPRS

-1064 WEYDVKLQRLFT
+1064 WEYDVKQQRLFT

-1109 VLSGGGSPQKLEVTS
+1109 ALSGGGSPQKLEVAS

-1157 KSHEP
+1157 KTREP
-1162 LLPLIDLR
+1162 LIPLIDLR

-1175 EALTLRRWFAGASV
+1175 IALTLRRWFAGASV

-1195 RKVFPFYTS
+1195 RKLFPFYSS
-1204 LEEQVSHYGG
+1204 LEEEVAGFGH
-1214 GDSDRRST
+1214 GDSSTRSVPE
-1222 ADPAIGGSTGAP
+1222 AEIGGSTGAP
-1234 IQQEA
+1234 IQQES
-1239 RLLLTPQNPRGM
+1239 RMLLTPQNGKGM
-1251 DIESTVSATAAP
+1251 GGGEIDSTISATAAP

-1275 MTTFVFSDRLD
+1275 MTTFIFSDRLD

-1296 SEFFP
+1296 NDYFP

-1317 DKTKDFSAESES
+1317 DKMKDFPTSSCVSTSAPQTESEN

-1338 EDDAETALSSDEVEA
+1338 EDDGEETLSSDEVES
-1353 EENGGVLMGLDNELE
+1353 EVVTQTQQGGVLLEIDNELE

-1383 SLLSSLHEF
+1383 SLLNSLHEF

-1414 WESTAKERILA
+1414 WESTAKLRILA

-1471 SSALGGENSTGALSP
+1471 SSALGGENSMGASSP

-1502 LTATTASL
+1502 LTASTGSL
-1510 AMISGN
+1510 GVITGN
-1516 DYSTSTKALCALIR
+1516 DYSVSAKALCALVR
-1530 RSFEYSVDDSS
+1530 RSFEYSIDDLS
-1541 LTQSMRF
+1541 LAESMRF
-1548 WVKALLRVPF
+1548 WAKALLQVPF
-1558 WYENAAF
+1558 WYENSAF

-1572 LHCSMESSYDCLLTK
+1572 VHCSMESSYETGLT
-1587 NATSNNDVSD
+1587 NSAVNESQVVGCAPD
-1597 ILYELVA
+1597 ILFELVG
-1604 LIEAAFDAFCQ
+1604 LVEAAFDSFCQ
-1615 RIARREEDAAQP
+1615 RIARREEDAFQS

-1633 NEPVIVMSFLPAAAA
+1633 NESVVVMSFLPAVAA

-1654 IFGGSFDVAQY
+1654 IFGGSFDAAQY
-1665 ISGCP
+1665 VSGCP
-1670 YLALWS
+1670 HLAFWV
-1676 LLIETRKE
+1676 LLVETRKE
-1684 VPLFLAMGQLMIK
+1684 VPLFLTMGQLMVK
-1697 YEPKTMKKLEKMKQ
+1697 YEPKTMKKLEKIKK
-1711 TEGRLGAAL
+1711 TEGRLAQAL
-1720 SAVRDGKSL
+1720 SSVREGKSL
-1729 DDQAEEMI
+1729 DEQAEETI
-1737 YEATSG
+1737 YEAPNRTS
-1743 VSRIGNPLAFGHT
+1743 PLGIPVAFGHT
-1756 SLNSLS
+1756 SFDSLS

-1810 RTGRR
+1810 RSGSR
-1815 SKRVHLRKHLQVKLR
+1815 STKRVHLRKHLQTKLR
-1830 KLVNFCS
+1830 KLVNYCS
-1837 TQAQVV
+1837 SQAQVV
-1843 LTATGGS
+1843 LTTTGTS
-1850 GSRASSGVG
+1850 GRTSHDVG
-1859 SAAELKER
+1859 STTELKER
-1867 KYAHFVALSQ
+1867 QYAHFVALSQ

-1888 KDPNQ
+1888 KDPNH
-1893 WLKEEEISG
+1893 WLKEEEMSG

-1916 RLSDTLLSSHSDQ
+1916 RLSDVLLNSHS
-1929 MNWSDLPLWTNW
+1929 NHIRWPDLPLWTNW
-1941 CGFEFTLRRTTPKVS
+1941 CGFEFTVRRTKPQVTMR
-1956 VSDDNDDSIETATPL
+1956 DDNHEKSASLMPS
-1971 LSTPLASVGEEDDF
+1971 LSTPLATAGEEDDF

-1992 ELARRHSSFGGL
+1992 EIARRHSSFGGL
-2004 AGLNS
+2004 AGLAS
-2009 LTIRPLPLLS
+2009 LSIRPLPLVP

-2024 SSLTQLPTVSVV
+2024 SSLTQLPTVS
-2036 ISKDRCVITPSIPLN
+2036 IATSPERCTITPSIQLN
-2051 KAGLKAV
+2051 KTGLKAL

-2079 VSQLYISKA
+2079 VSQLYVSKA

-2094 LPCPEGTNC
+2094 LPCPEGASC
-2103 SSPAAFKFEFLEW
+2103 RSPAAFRFEFLEW

-2123 DTIQSIRAQ
+2123 DAIQSIRAQ
-2132 GERCDMR
+2132 GERCDMQ
-2139 SMLVTNVM
+2139 SMLVKNMTATL
-2147 SSLNDHDG
+2147 SELDEDSTC
-2155 HMHQKDGIA
+2155 
-2164 VSSTTSFAA
+2164 STTLLAA
-2173 EQFLQLD
+2173 DHFLQLD
-2180 GDGFVLSLQ
+2180 GDGFTLSLQ

-2206 LQRMK
+2206 LQSTK
-2211 KTLENE
+2211 KTLEDE
-2217 APLDLP
+2217 APVDKP
-2223 STEETVEDSKEDE
+2223 SDGNETFPREEDPTDTIQTET
-2236 GKADESEEL
+2236 L
-2245 SPIQKTEQE
+2245 NPILKVEQE
-2254 VERLHSKGLEW
+2254 VERLHNKGLEW

-2279 VPPLREAL
+2279 VPPLREVL

-2292 QLGLSFVCID
+2292 QLGLSFVCVD

-2318 RINLLSECFS
+2318 RINLLSDCFF

-2351 LSSEEKLTLLR
+2351 LSSEQKLTLLR
-2362 RFDFRAWL
+2362 RFDFCVWL
-2370 QTKSPL
+2370 KTKSPQT
-2376 KPTKFDRDTV
+2376 PTKFDRDTV

-2399 ADRSLVDTGRK
+2399 ADRSLVDMGRK
-2410 AKDTTASKHL
+2410 TQDKSAPQHL

-2434 CSAHLEDHVEKMVHA
+2434 CSTHLEDHIEKMVHA

-2454 DDYRFQTSSVGTGE
+2454 DDYRFQTGNGG
-2468 PTSSS
+2468 PTSST
-2473 GSGDDSSASG
+2473 GDDDGSIASG
-2483 LTALPRPVD
+2483 LAALPRPVD
-2492 AVVWEALVGIPLTT
+2492 AVVWEALVGIPVAA
-2506 WKELPVMQVETCV
+2506 WKELPFMLIESCV
-2519 SFLSQHM
+2519 AFLSQHM

-2531 QGGLSS
+2531 QGGLSTS
-2537 GSSSTT
+2537 GATNPGSNS
-2543 GGGELLRGREASSAA
+2543 ELLRGRQAQ
-2558 SASLTNYPI
+2558 SASTASPSQHPI

-2590 PEQQQWELITA
+2590 PEQQQWELIAA

-2626 SQQDTLSTGTTICS
+2626 SDQDTLSTGTTVCS

-2648 YLKSQPLA
+2648 YLKNQSPAGSRLQTTLA
-2656 GPRTMIS
+2656 T
-2663 SSSSDTELT
+2663 SSDDAALT

-2735 ATTGASVP
+2735 VTTGKTDQMVP
-2743 PLHSTLSPY
+2743 PVHSTLSPY

-2757 LVRDVLCRTT
+2757 LVRDILCRTT

-2772 AWLEAQS
+2772 EWLGAQS
-2779 ESVCSSFLLEFAKL
+2779 EAACSSFLLEFAKL

-2802 HFQVKSG
+2802 HFQVQSG
-2809 HAASTNVLPPYFV
+2809 HSATTNVLPPYFV

-2838 VIDLETLQQFTLEA
+2838 GGDLETLQQFTLEA
-2852 LKEPLGGR
+2852 LLEPLGSR
-2860 ASSRSSTV
+2860 ATARNGTSLISS
-2868 LVSTGPFPAAPSAAM
+2868 GPFPASPNAAM

-2896 LIGQITTMHHDKLPK
+2896 LFGQITTLHHDVLRKRV
-2911 PESLQRVNLF
+2911 SLMRMNLF

-2936 LDGNR
+2936 LDGSR
-2941 YTSDHAAWLM
+2941 YNSEHTAWLT
-2951 VLYGA
+2951 VLYGS
-2956 SCTALYEKLDEIV
+2956 SCTALYEKLDELV
-2969 HFYKPENG
+2969 HFCKPQGGTEIG
-2977 KGSGGEGVDV
+2977 CEGSVGTDDANADI
-2987 SKEGVSEEDLTAT
+2987 SEEELTAT
-3000 IEAVLRFCNLSL
+3000 IVGVMRFCNLSL
-3012 VEVFFKQMQS
+3012 VEVFFKQMQG
-3022 SPTSGSGGG
+3022 SPK
-3031 GSSSSSSGSGALN
+3031 SSSSSALPSSGSGSLN

-3055 IDALVRDFASSQK
+3055 IDALVRDFAASQK
-3068 ALQQQSSRSHQSGS
+3068 ALQQRNFRGHQTSS
-3082 DRLTIGKEESSRD
+3082 DRSLSEED
-3095 TTVCAA
+3095 VNGTTVSAA

-3145 VAEKSIEKWII
+3145 VAEKSIEKWVI
-3156 EERRGMWDALALR
+3156 EERRGMWDILALR

-3180 ESACLEQG
+3180 ETACLEQG

-3211 SLALLTKLMSWM
+3211 SLALLTKLMGWM
-3223 ERARVGRSALAQMKL
+3223 ERARVGNSSLAQMKL

-3264 MLRQLCDLLLELGHA
+3264 MLRRLCDLLLEFGHA

-3287 AIGLGGSLKYGV
+3287 AIGLGGSLQYGV

-3306 AAGVFLRLQTRNGA
+3306 AAGIFLRLQTRNGA

-3335 TEKHLKSLETM
+3335 TEKHLRSLETM

-3360 AVVDFARD
+3360 TMVDFAQD
-3368 PRRSLADQDEFFVTL
+3368 PRRSLTDQDEFFVTL
-3383 FSKYI
+3383 FSSMYPAQGWLLAK
-3388 QASFTQHACLPHATD
+3388 CLP
-3403 RHYSH
+3403 
-3408 EQPSHHGHDRWLDN
+3408 
-3422 SHPHRHLRE
+3422 
-3431 NPKEERGMAKAFT
+3431 
-3444 YIKKWRAERNWAKAE
+3444 
-3459 ELVKRDASVET
+3459 
-3470 LFKKTKIHPLILDK
+3470 
-3484 ILRIE
+3484 
-3489 ELSKQA
+3489 
-3495 HHTKNFTPFM
+3495 
-3505 RKQFQM
+3505 